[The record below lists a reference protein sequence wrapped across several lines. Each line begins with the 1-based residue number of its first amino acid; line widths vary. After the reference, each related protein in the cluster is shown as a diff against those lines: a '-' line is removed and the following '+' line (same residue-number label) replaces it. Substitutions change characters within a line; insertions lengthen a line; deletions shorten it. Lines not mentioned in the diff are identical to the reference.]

1 MVKRMLWKDIRQTLS
16 KSKGRVVSIVCLMAL
31 GSFALVGLKVTGP
44 DMQATAADFYGRN
57 NLADI
62 TVVSNYGISKDDER
76 IIGKADGIKE
86 VEYGYFK
93 DVVISGTDR
102 SMRIYSKPDAVSTYD
117 VTEGRLPKRTGEI
130 ALDMKERD
138 RFAVGST
145 LNVTEKT
152 DIAGGTVLR
161 HHKFTVVGFV
171 RASETLSC
179 LNMGQST
186 AGGGELKG
194 YAVAVPGEFDSDVK
208 MIARATYED
217 TEGLDYWSAEYRDAV
232 QKHKDQLVTLLANQP
247 KAREAT
253 IRSQQRKKID
263 EAKDKVKTSKQQL
276 ADAQRQ
282 LDDAKQ
288 QIDNAKDQLSEG
300 SAEAVEEGSAAAAQL
315 ATAQAQ
321 LASAN
326 ASVASGQTQL
336 QAAQTQ
342 LAQGQNQLSD
352 SWNQLANGKTQLD
365 AAREQLET
373 SKTVLDKVGA
383 TLGKWEQT
391 GITGKLYEQIRGK
404 YDMAINQYN
413 EACAEYNRQLNAY
426 NAGLQQYQNA
436 VARLDQGSQAYRSNA
451 DNLAQ
456 ASKQIAEK
464 QNELGKAVSQAG
476 KQVADG
482 VTQLIQGQRD
492 IDKAETEYQ
501 SKLAEFNAQKPEAER
516 KISEAERQITLAE
529 EKIDNLTVP
538 AYSVSG
544 RREGLT
550 SQGYCVYMVIE
561 GIVAKLADIFP
572 IFLYFV
578 AALVT
583 FSTMGRMVDEERTNS
598 GTLKAL
604 GYGNADVMLKFTV
617 YGFAASTLG
626 TCIGV
631 LAGHTLLPLIVAHA
645 YSAGFTM
652 PDIMLKFHP
661 WITMAAF
668 ALAWISAVV
677 PAWLAA
683 SKELREKP
691 ASLLLPKPPAKG
703 SKILLEHFPPLW
715 NRLNFTH
722 KVTARNIFRYKTRM
736 FMTIFGVC
744 GAVSLLTAG
753 LAVQS
758 SIGQIGNRQFE
769 ELIHYDLI
777 VAEESDTN
785 SAQREEI
792 ATTLKGKTVQSSTAV
807 RYEEL
812 SKTAGKENDKQ
823 SITLLAT
830 DDAYNFNE
838 YLTLRDRKTHQP
850 QILVNNGAVISERL
864 AEMLNVSV
872 GDTFTVN
879 DENGAQRTIKVAG
892 ISEMYIGHFIFM
904 NAQCYEHV
912 FGDQYSTNAYMVGL
926 KDHSNANTERQGA
939 KFMKLAAVRGVV
951 QNTTQK
957 NMVSTIVGSL
967 NQIMEVLILVAV
979 LLAVVILYNLTNLN
993 VSERIRELS
1002 TIKVLGFHT
1011 SETTMHIY
1019 RETILLSL
1027 LGILAGYGFGE
1038 WLHRYI
1044 ITEVPPDE
1052 VMFDPAIS
1060 SNHNGDRALKQHRG
1074 PRKLMRAQRRP
1085 QWPGLHPLPGNNIS
1099 HIGIQPIQQCGQF
1112 AGMRSDNDLRHNMA
1126 RQQIQRAGIN
1136 HNGRHALRPLVPRAI
1151 AILQR
1156 VMIQQRGNG
1165 RTLHVITGSNVTLG
1179 GHTGSNHPRLHPA
1192 LAQHSLRQHGQYHIL
1207 RTLRPQITH
1216 HAHIRARRGPRRQHG
1231 STRIPRRTS
1240 HQTNHSTRILA
1251 IRKRR
1256 KTNRIRHKIA
1266 IRHLG
1271 KRNSIIDIE
1280 TEIDQRDP
1288 SASIRS
1294 RRHHRTRLHR
1304 TERHRHIRRNIRPR
1318 QRTIINTH
1326 TRRRIDGHHQRQIS
1340 GRVIVRQR
1348 RLVRQHAIHTQ
1359 RRSQRA
1365 SDTTQRAGHANPR
1378 HSIKHH
1384 MRTPR
1389 TLDRSLQPLT
1399 SLTRGKTRRA
1409 PRNISRRI
1417 QHQHTPTRTNKR
1429 PKRILMQRTANSN
1442 RGNLRTLTRQLS
1454 PRIQAIATIV
1464 PSASQHR
1471 DPRILNIQIL
1481 IIKQRQ
1487 RHTSH
1492 RRSSHTH
1499 QRHTIIQQRTLQ
1511 LPDNI
1516 GGIGTIQ
1523 QRLQTV
1529 GIIGDIHGKS
1539 FPSAWNH
1546 KPHFSRILK
1555 TTNKNG
1561 MDAKQE
1567 NGAEHGIHRNEKQHQ
1582 ALPHGIHHHHRQR
1595 QRLLHHRTRRTR
1607 HHPRRIRRRQIN
1619 SAQHPRRHGHQHLR
1633 TSNHRR
1639 QRHLQL
1645 HTQTTHRIPPH
1656 RHRLRIPVLQPR
1668 RQPHR
1673 TRKRRTRLTNR
1684 SRRTRRPTGA
1694 RRRRACGPRRQFSRA
1709 VVGRRAAACGDR
1721 SSGGEESED
1730 SAV

>member
-1 MVKRMLWKDIRQTLS
+1 MWDL
-16 KSKGRVVSIVCLMAL
+16 
-31 GSFALVGLKVTGP
+31 
-44 DMQATAADFYGRN
+44 AT
-57 NLADI
+57 
-62 TVVSNYGISKDDER
+62 
-76 IIGKADGIKE
+76 
-86 VEYGYFK
+86 
-93 DVVISGTDR
+93 
-102 SMRIYSKPDAVSTYD
+102 
-117 VTEGRLPKRTGEI
+117 
-130 ALDMKERD
+130 
-138 RFAVGST
+138 
-145 LNVTEKT
+145 
-152 DIAGGTVLR
+152 
-161 HHKFTVVGFV
+161 
-171 RASETLSC
+171 
-179 LNMGQST
+179 
-186 AGGGELKG
+186 
-194 YAVAVPGEFDSDVK
+194 
-208 MIARATYED
+208 
-217 TEGLDYWSAEYRDAV
+217 
-232 QKHKDQLVTLLANQP
+232 
-247 KAREAT
+247 
-253 IRSQQRKKID
+253 
-263 EAKDKVKTSKQQL
+263 
-276 ADAQRQ
+276 
-282 LDDAKQ
+282 
-288 QIDNAKDQLSEG
+288 
-300 SAEAVEEGSAAAAQL
+300 AAQL

-326 ASVASGQTQL
+326 ASVTSGQTQL

-516 KISEAERQITLAE
+516 QITLAE

-550 SQGYCVYMVIE
+550 SQGYRVYMVIE

-785 SAQREEI
+785 SAQRKEI

-979 LLAVVILYNLTNLN
+979 LLAVVILYDLTNLN

-1011 SETTMHIY
+1011 SETTMYIY

-1060 SNHNGDRALKQHRG
+1060 WIALAAPAIVVAVVLAVLGWIVYRQLETVDMLEALKSWNDPPRNGQRSSSPKARG
-1074 PRKLMRAQRRP
+1074 TAATTSPATIGCPIALAGVLPACPYRCGRCHPRCSDPLAIAPASPCIYAAAVATSGTKAGSSDSMSSCCASNAPNTPANTSPEPAVAIQAGARP
-1085 QWPGLHPLPGNNIS
+1085 DRMIRVFPSPSAPTTMVTAPLSSTVAPVS
-1099 HIGIQPIQQCGQF
+1099 SC
-1112 AGMRSDNDLRHNMA
+1112 A
-1126 RQQIQRAGIN
+1126 RNAAR
-1136 HNGRHALRPLVPRAI
+1136 NGRASTHCLETTSAI
-1151 AILQR
+1151 SASNR
-1156 VMIQQRGNG
+1156 FSNAANSPACG
-1165 RTLHVITGSNVTLG
+1165 VITTCGT
-1179 GHTGSNHPRLHPA
+1179 TW
-1192 LAQHSLRQHGQYHIL
+1192 
-1207 RTLRPQITH
+1207 
-1216 HAHIRARRGPRRQHG
+1216 HG
-1231 STRIPRRTS
+1231 SKSNAPA
-1240 HQTNHSTRILA
+1240 ST
-1251 IRKRR
+1251 
-1256 KTNRIRHKIA
+1256 TM
-1266 IRHLG
+1266 G
-1271 KRNSIIDIE
+1271 GM
-1280 TEIDQRDP
+1280 P
-1288 SASIRS
+1288 SARS
-1294 RRHHRTRLHR
+1294 FR
-1304 TERHRHIRRNIRPR
+1304 EP
-1318 QRTIINTH
+1318 
-1326 TRRRIDGHHQRQIS
+1326 S
-1340 GRVIVRQR
+1340 P
-1348 RLVRQHAIHTQ
+1348 
-1359 RRSQRA
+1359 S
-1365 SDTTQRAGHANPR
+1365 
-1378 HSIKHH
+1378 
-1384 MRTPR
+1384 
-1389 TLDRSLQPLT
+1389 
-1399 SLTRGKTRRA
+1399 
-1409 PRNISRRI
+1409 
-1417 QHQHTPTRTNKR
+1417 
-1429 PKRILMQRTANSN
+1429 SN
-1442 RGNLRTLTRQLS
+1442 
-1454 PRIQAIATIV
+1454 A
-1464 PSASQHR
+1464 
-1471 DPRILNIQIL
+1471 
-1481 IIKQRQ
+1481 
-1487 RHTSH
+1487 
-1492 RRSSHTH
+1492 
-1499 QRHTIIQQRTLQ
+1499 
-1511 LPDNI
+1511 
-1516 GGIGTIQ
+1516 
-1523 QRLQTV
+1523 
-1529 GIIGDIHGKS
+1529 
-1539 FPSAWNH
+1539 
-1546 KPHFSRILK
+1546 
-1555 TTNKNG
+1555 
-1561 MDAKQE
+1561 
-1567 NGAEHGIHRNEKQHQ
+1567 
-1582 ALPHGIHHHHRQR
+1582 
-1595 QRLLHHRTRRTR
+1595 
-1607 HHPRRIRRRQIN
+1607 
-1619 SAQHPRRHGHQHLR
+1619 
-1633 TSNHRR
+1633 
-1639 QRHLQL
+1639 
-1645 HTQTTHRIPPH
+1645 
-1656 RHRLRIPVLQPR
+1656 
-1668 RQPHR
+1668 
-1673 TRKRRTRLTNR
+1673 
-1684 SRRTRRPTGA
+1684 
-1694 RRRRACGPRRQFSRA
+1694 
-1709 VVGRRAAACGDR
+1709 
-1721 SSGGEESED
+1721 
-1730 SAV
+1730 

>member
-1 MVKRMLWKDIRQTLS
+1 MWDL
-16 KSKGRVVSIVCLMAL
+16 
-31 GSFALVGLKVTGP
+31 
-44 DMQATAADFYGRN
+44 
-57 NLADI
+57 
-62 TVVSNYGISKDDER
+62 
-76 IIGKADGIKE
+76 
-86 VEYGYFK
+86 
-93 DVVISGTDR
+93 
-102 SMRIYSKPDAVSTYD
+102 
-117 VTEGRLPKRTGEI
+117 
-130 ALDMKERD
+130 
-138 RFAVGST
+138 
-145 LNVTEKT
+145 
-152 DIAGGTVLR
+152 
-161 HHKFTVVGFV
+161 
-171 RASETLSC
+171 
-179 LNMGQST
+179 
-186 AGGGELKG
+186 
-194 YAVAVPGEFDSDVK
+194 
-208 MIARATYED
+208 
-217 TEGLDYWSAEYRDAV
+217 
-232 QKHKDQLVTLLANQP
+232 
-247 KAREAT
+247 
-253 IRSQQRKKID
+253 
-263 EAKDKVKTSKQQL
+263 
-276 ADAQRQ
+276 
-282 LDDAKQ
+282 
-288 QIDNAKDQLSEG
+288 
-300 SAEAVEEGSAAAAQL
+300 AAAAQL

-426 NAGLQQYQNA
+426 NAGLRQYQNA

-501 SKLAEFNAQKPEAER
+501 SKLAEFNVQKPEVER

-550 SQGYCVYMVIE
+550 SQGYRVYMVIE

-677 PAWLAA
+677 PAWLAV

-736 FMTIFGVC
+736 FMTVFGVC

-912 FGDQYSTNAYMVGL
+912 FGDQYSTNAYMV
-926 KDHSNANTERQGA
+926 
-939 KFMKLAAVRGVV
+939 
-951 QNTTQK
+951 
-957 NMVSTIVGSL
+957 
-967 NQIMEVLILVAV
+967 
-979 LLAVVILYNLTNLN
+979 
-993 VSERIRELS
+993 
-1002 TIKVLGFHT
+1002 
-1011 SETTMHIY
+1011 
-1019 RETILLSL
+1019 
-1027 LGILAGYGFGE
+1027 
-1038 WLHRYI
+1038 
-1044 ITEVPPDE
+1044 
-1052 VMFDPAIS
+1052 
-1060 SNHNGDRALKQHRG
+1060 
-1074 PRKLMRAQRRP
+1074 
-1085 QWPGLHPLPGNNIS
+1085 
-1099 HIGIQPIQQCGQF
+1099 
-1112 AGMRSDNDLRHNMA
+1112 
-1126 RQQIQRAGIN
+1126 
-1136 HNGRHALRPLVPRAI
+1136 
-1151 AILQR
+1151 
-1156 VMIQQRGNG
+1156 
-1165 RTLHVITGSNVTLG
+1165 
-1179 GHTGSNHPRLHPA
+1179 
-1192 LAQHSLRQHGQYHIL
+1192 
-1207 RTLRPQITH
+1207 
-1216 HAHIRARRGPRRQHG
+1216 
-1231 STRIPRRTS
+1231 
-1240 HQTNHSTRILA
+1240 
-1251 IRKRR
+1251 
-1256 KTNRIRHKIA
+1256 
-1266 IRHLG
+1266 
-1271 KRNSIIDIE
+1271 
-1280 TEIDQRDP
+1280 
-1288 SASIRS
+1288 
-1294 RRHHRTRLHR
+1294 
-1304 TERHRHIRRNIRPR
+1304 
-1318 QRTIINTH
+1318 
-1326 TRRRIDGHHQRQIS
+1326 
-1340 GRVIVRQR
+1340 
-1348 RLVRQHAIHTQ
+1348 
-1359 RRSQRA
+1359 
-1365 SDTTQRAGHANPR
+1365 
-1378 HSIKHH
+1378 
-1384 MRTPR
+1384 
-1389 TLDRSLQPLT
+1389 
-1399 SLTRGKTRRA
+1399 
-1409 PRNISRRI
+1409 
-1417 QHQHTPTRTNKR
+1417 
-1429 PKRILMQRTANSN
+1429 
-1442 RGNLRTLTRQLS
+1442 
-1454 PRIQAIATIV
+1454 
-1464 PSASQHR
+1464 
-1471 DPRILNIQIL
+1471 
-1481 IIKQRQ
+1481 
-1487 RHTSH
+1487 
-1492 RRSSHTH
+1492 
-1499 QRHTIIQQRTLQ
+1499 
-1511 LPDNI
+1511 
-1516 GGIGTIQ
+1516 
-1523 QRLQTV
+1523 
-1529 GIIGDIHGKS
+1529 
-1539 FPSAWNH
+1539 
-1546 KPHFSRILK
+1546 
-1555 TTNKNG
+1555 
-1561 MDAKQE
+1561 
-1567 NGAEHGIHRNEKQHQ
+1567 
-1582 ALPHGIHHHHRQR
+1582 
-1595 QRLLHHRTRRTR
+1595 
-1607 HHPRRIRRRQIN
+1607 
-1619 SAQHPRRHGHQHLR
+1619 
-1633 TSNHRR
+1633 
-1639 QRHLQL
+1639 
-1645 HTQTTHRIPPH
+1645 
-1656 RHRLRIPVLQPR
+1656 
-1668 RQPHR
+1668 
-1673 TRKRRTRLTNR
+1673 
-1684 SRRTRRPTGA
+1684 
-1694 RRRRACGPRRQFSRA
+1694 
-1709 VVGRRAAACGDR
+1709 
-1721 SSGGEESED
+1721 
-1730 SAV
+1730 

>member
-1 MVKRMLWKDIRQTLS
+1 MWDL
-16 KSKGRVVSIVCLMAL
+16 
-31 GSFALVGLKVTGP
+31 
-44 DMQATAADFYGRN
+44 
-57 NLADI
+57 
-62 TVVSNYGISKDDER
+62 
-76 IIGKADGIKE
+76 
-86 VEYGYFK
+86 
-93 DVVISGTDR
+93 
-102 SMRIYSKPDAVSTYD
+102 
-117 VTEGRLPKRTGEI
+117 
-130 ALDMKERD
+130 
-138 RFAVGST
+138 
-145 LNVTEKT
+145 
-152 DIAGGTVLR
+152 
-161 HHKFTVVGFV
+161 
-171 RASETLSC
+171 
-179 LNMGQST
+179 
-186 AGGGELKG
+186 
-194 YAVAVPGEFDSDVK
+194 
-208 MIARATYED
+208 
-217 TEGLDYWSAEYRDAV
+217 
-232 QKHKDQLVTLLANQP
+232 
-247 KAREAT
+247 
-253 IRSQQRKKID
+253 
-263 EAKDKVKTSKQQL
+263 
-276 ADAQRQ
+276 
-282 LDDAKQ
+282 
-288 QIDNAKDQLSEG
+288 
-300 SAEAVEEGSAAAAQL
+300 AAAAQL

-326 ASVASGQTQL
+326 ASVTSGQTQL

-501 SKLAEFNAQKPEAER
+501 SKLAEFNAQKP
-516 KISEAERQITLAE
+516 EAERQITLAE

-785 SAQREEI
+785 SAQRKEI

-892 ISEMYIGHFIFM
+892 ISAMYIGHFIFM

-912 FGDQYSTNAYMVGL
+912 FGDQYSTNAYMVRL

-1011 SETTMHIY
+1011 SETTMYIY

-1060 SNHNGDRALKQHRG
+1060 WIALAAPAIVVAVVLAVLGWIVYRQLETVDMLEALKSWNDPPRNGQRSSSPKARG
-1074 PRKLMRAQRRP
+1074 TAATTSPATIGCPIALAGVLPACPYRCGRCHPRCSDPLAIAPASPCIYAAAVATSGTKAGSSDSMSSCCASNAPNTPANTSPEPAVAIQAGARP
-1085 QWPGLHPLPGNNIS
+1085 DRMIRVFPSPSAPTTMVTAPLSSTVAPVS
-1099 HIGIQPIQQCGQF
+1099 SC
-1112 AGMRSDNDLRHNMA
+1112 A
-1126 RQQIQRAGIN
+1126 RNAAR
-1136 HNGRHALRPLVPRAI
+1136 NGRASTHCLETTSAI
-1151 AILQR
+1151 SASNR
-1156 VMIQQRGNG
+1156 FSNAANSPACG
-1165 RTLHVITGSNVTLG
+1165 VITTCGT
-1179 GHTGSNHPRLHPA
+1179 TW
-1192 LAQHSLRQHGQYHIL
+1192 
-1207 RTLRPQITH
+1207 
-1216 HAHIRARRGPRRQHG
+1216 HG
-1231 STRIPRRTS
+1231 SKSNAPA
-1240 HQTNHSTRILA
+1240 ST
-1251 IRKRR
+1251 
-1256 KTNRIRHKIA
+1256 TM
-1266 IRHLG
+1266 G
-1271 KRNSIIDIE
+1271 GM
-1280 TEIDQRDP
+1280 P
-1288 SASIRS
+1288 SARS
-1294 RRHHRTRLHR
+1294 FR
-1304 TERHRHIRRNIRPR
+1304 EP
-1318 QRTIINTH
+1318 
-1326 TRRRIDGHHQRQIS
+1326 S
-1340 GRVIVRQR
+1340 P
-1348 RLVRQHAIHTQ
+1348 
-1359 RRSQRA
+1359 S
-1365 SDTTQRAGHANPR
+1365 
-1378 HSIKHH
+1378 
-1384 MRTPR
+1384 
-1389 TLDRSLQPLT
+1389 
-1399 SLTRGKTRRA
+1399 
-1409 PRNISRRI
+1409 
-1417 QHQHTPTRTNKR
+1417 
-1429 PKRILMQRTANSN
+1429 SN
-1442 RGNLRTLTRQLS
+1442 
-1454 PRIQAIATIV
+1454 A
-1464 PSASQHR
+1464 
-1471 DPRILNIQIL
+1471 
-1481 IIKQRQ
+1481 
-1487 RHTSH
+1487 
-1492 RRSSHTH
+1492 
-1499 QRHTIIQQRTLQ
+1499 
-1511 LPDNI
+1511 
-1516 GGIGTIQ
+1516 
-1523 QRLQTV
+1523 
-1529 GIIGDIHGKS
+1529 
-1539 FPSAWNH
+1539 
-1546 KPHFSRILK
+1546 
-1555 TTNKNG
+1555 
-1561 MDAKQE
+1561 
-1567 NGAEHGIHRNEKQHQ
+1567 
-1582 ALPHGIHHHHRQR
+1582 
-1595 QRLLHHRTRRTR
+1595 
-1607 HHPRRIRRRQIN
+1607 
-1619 SAQHPRRHGHQHLR
+1619 
-1633 TSNHRR
+1633 
-1639 QRHLQL
+1639 
-1645 HTQTTHRIPPH
+1645 
-1656 RHRLRIPVLQPR
+1656 
-1668 RQPHR
+1668 
-1673 TRKRRTRLTNR
+1673 
-1684 SRRTRRPTGA
+1684 
-1694 RRRRACGPRRQFSRA
+1694 
-1709 VVGRRAAACGDR
+1709 
-1721 SSGGEESED
+1721 
-1730 SAV
+1730 

>member
-1 MVKRMLWKDIRQTLS
+1 MAYIEMVHSFKRYHMGDITITANNDVSFGIERGELAIILGSSGAGKSTVLNILGGMDTNSEGKVIIDGVDISDFNAKQLTDYRRNNIGFVFQFYNLVANLTAKENVELASELVKNAADPVQTLVDVGLGGRGPAGHGASATGLGQRVGRLRTDATAGGTDATGSRTEPALRFMEPAGERQNAAGRGARTTRNKQNRARQSRRDARQMGTDRHHRQTL
-16 KSKGRVVSIVCLMAL
+16 
-31 GSFALVGLKVTGP
+31 
-44 DMQATAADFYGRN
+44 
-57 NLADI
+57 
-62 TVVSNYGISKDDER
+62 
-76 IIGKADGIKE
+76 
-86 VEYGYFK
+86 
-93 DVVISGTDR
+93 
-102 SMRIYSKPDAVSTYD
+102 
-117 VTEGRLPKRTGEI
+117 RTNT
-130 ALDMKERD
+130 R
-138 RFAVGST
+138 
-145 LNVTEKT
+145 
-152 DIAGGTVLR
+152 
-161 HHKFTVVGFV
+161 
-171 RASETLSC
+171 
-179 LNMGQST
+179 
-186 AGGGELKG
+186 
-194 YAVAVPGEFDSDVK
+194 
-208 MIARATYED
+208 
-217 TEGLDYWSAEYRDAV
+217 
-232 QKHKDQLVTLLANQP
+232 
-247 KAREAT
+247 
-253 IRSQQRKKID
+253 
-263 EAKDKVKTSKQQL
+263 
-276 ADAQRQ
+276 
-282 LDDAKQ
+282 
-288 QIDNAKDQLSEG
+288 
-300 SAEAVEEGSAAAAQL
+300 
-315 ATAQAQ
+315 
-321 LASAN
+321 
-326 ASVASGQTQL
+326 
-336 QAAQTQ
+336 
-342 LAQGQNQLSD
+342 
-352 SWNQLANGKTQLD
+352 
-365 AAREQLET
+365 
-373 SKTVLDKVGA
+373 
-383 TLGKWEQT
+383 
-391 GITGKLYEQIRGK
+391 QIRHG
-404 YDMAINQYN
+404 DQPVQRSLRRI
-413 EACAEYNRQLNAY
+413 QLNAY

-516 KISEAERQITLAE
+516 KISEAERKISEAERQITLAE

-550 SQGYCVYMVIE
+550 SQGYRVYMVIE
-561 GIVAKLADIFP
+561 GIVAKLADIFL

-578 AALVT
+578 AAHVT

-736 FMTIFGVC
+736 FMTVFGVC

-769 ELIHYDLI
+769 GLIHYDLI

-830 DDAYNFNE
+830 DGAYNFNE
-838 YLTLRDRKTHQP
+838 YLTLRDRKTRQP

-912 FGDQYSTNAYMVGL
+912 FGDQYNTNAYMVRL

-1011 SETTMHIY
+1011 SETTMYIY

-1060 SNHNGDRALKQHRG
+1060 WIALAAPAIVVAVALAVLGWIVYRQLETVDMLEALK
-1074 PRKLMRAQRRP
+1074 
-1085 QWPGLHPLPGNNIS
+1085 S
-1099 HIGIQPIQQCGQF
+1099 
-1112 AGMRSDNDLRHNMA
+1112 
-1126 RQQIQRAGIN
+1126 
-1136 HNGRHALRPLVPRAI
+1136 V
-1151 AILQR
+1151 
-1156 VMIQQRGNG
+1156 
-1165 RTLHVITGSNVTLG
+1165 
-1179 GHTGSNHPRLHPA
+1179 
-1192 LAQHSLRQHGQYHIL
+1192 
-1207 RTLRPQITH
+1207 
-1216 HAHIRARRGPRRQHG
+1216 
-1231 STRIPRRTS
+1231 
-1240 HQTNHSTRILA
+1240 
-1251 IRKRR
+1251 
-1256 KTNRIRHKIA
+1256 
-1266 IRHLG
+1266 
-1271 KRNSIIDIE
+1271 E
-1280 TEIDQRDP
+1280 
-1288 SASIRS
+1288 
-1294 RRHHRTRLHR
+1294 
-1304 TERHRHIRRNIRPR
+1304 
-1318 QRTIINTH
+1318 
-1326 TRRRIDGHHQRQIS
+1326 
-1340 GRVIVRQR
+1340 
-1348 RLVRQHAIHTQ
+1348 
-1359 RRSQRA
+1359 
-1365 SDTTQRAGHANPR
+1365 
-1378 HSIKHH
+1378 
-1384 MRTPR
+1384 
-1389 TLDRSLQPLT
+1389 
-1399 SLTRGKTRRA
+1399 
-1409 PRNISRRI
+1409 
-1417 QHQHTPTRTNKR
+1417 
-1429 PKRILMQRTANSN
+1429 
-1442 RGNLRTLTRQLS
+1442 
-1454 PRIQAIATIV
+1454 
-1464 PSASQHR
+1464 
-1471 DPRILNIQIL
+1471 
-1481 IIKQRQ
+1481 
-1487 RHTSH
+1487 
-1492 RRSSHTH
+1492 
-1499 QRHTIIQQRTLQ
+1499 
-1511 LPDNI
+1511 
-1516 GGIGTIQ
+1516 
-1523 QRLQTV
+1523 
-1529 GIIGDIHGKS
+1529 
-1539 FPSAWNH
+1539 
-1546 KPHFSRILK
+1546 
-1555 TTNKNG
+1555 
-1561 MDAKQE
+1561 
-1567 NGAEHGIHRNEKQHQ
+1567 
-1582 ALPHGIHHHHRQR
+1582 
-1595 QRLLHHRTRRTR
+1595 
-1607 HHPRRIRRRQIN
+1607 
-1619 SAQHPRRHGHQHLR
+1619 
-1633 TSNHRR
+1633 
-1639 QRHLQL
+1639 
-1645 HTQTTHRIPPH
+1645 
-1656 RHRLRIPVLQPR
+1656 
-1668 RQPHR
+1668 
-1673 TRKRRTRLTNR
+1673 
-1684 SRRTRRPTGA
+1684 
-1694 RRRRACGPRRQFSRA
+1694 
-1709 VVGRRAAACGDR
+1709 
-1721 SSGGEESED
+1721 
-1730 SAV
+1730 

>member
-1 MVKRMLWKDIRQTLS
+1 MWDL
-16 KSKGRVVSIVCLMAL
+16 
-31 GSFALVGLKVTGP
+31 
-44 DMQATAADFYGRN
+44 
-57 NLADI
+57 
-62 TVVSNYGISKDDER
+62 
-76 IIGKADGIKE
+76 
-86 VEYGYFK
+86 
-93 DVVISGTDR
+93 
-102 SMRIYSKPDAVSTYD
+102 
-117 VTEGRLPKRTGEI
+117 
-130 ALDMKERD
+130 
-138 RFAVGST
+138 
-145 LNVTEKT
+145 
-152 DIAGGTVLR
+152 
-161 HHKFTVVGFV
+161 
-171 RASETLSC
+171 
-179 LNMGQST
+179 
-186 AGGGELKG
+186 
-194 YAVAVPGEFDSDVK
+194 
-208 MIARATYED
+208 
-217 TEGLDYWSAEYRDAV
+217 
-232 QKHKDQLVTLLANQP
+232 
-247 KAREAT
+247 
-253 IRSQQRKKID
+253 
-263 EAKDKVKTSKQQL
+263 
-276 ADAQRQ
+276 
-282 LDDAKQ
+282 
-288 QIDNAKDQLSEG
+288 
-300 SAEAVEEGSAAAAQL
+300 AAAAQL

-516 KISEAERQITLAE
+516 QITLAE

-677 PAWLAA
+677 PAWLAV

-912 FGDQYSTNAYMVGL
+912 FGDQYSTNAYMVRL

-1011 SETTMHIY
+1011 SETTMYIY

-1060 SNHNGDRALKQHRG
+1060 WIALAAPAIVVAVVLAVLGWIVYRQLETVDMLEALKSWNDPPRNGQRSSSPKARG
-1074 PRKLMRAQRRP
+1074 TAATTSPATIGCPIALAGVLPACPYRCGRCHPRCSDPLAIAPASPCIYAAAAATSGTKAGSSDSMSSCCASNAPNTPANTSPEPAVAIQAGARP
-1085 QWPGLHPLPGNNIS
+1085 DRMIRVFPSPSAPTTMVTAPLSSTVAPVS
-1099 HIGIQPIQQCGQF
+1099 SC
-1112 AGMRSDNDLRHNMA
+1112 A
-1126 RQQIQRAGIN
+1126 RNAAR
-1136 HNGRHALRPLVPRAI
+1136 NGRASTHCLETTSAI
-1151 AILQR
+1151 SASNR
-1156 VMIQQRGNG
+1156 FSNAANSPACG
-1165 RTLHVITGSNVTLG
+1165 VITTCGT
-1179 GHTGSNHPRLHPA
+1179 TW
-1192 LAQHSLRQHGQYHIL
+1192 
-1207 RTLRPQITH
+1207 
-1216 HAHIRARRGPRRQHG
+1216 HG
-1231 STRIPRRTS
+1231 SKSNAPA
-1240 HQTNHSTRILA
+1240 ST
-1251 IRKRR
+1251 
-1256 KTNRIRHKIA
+1256 TM
-1266 IRHLG
+1266 G
-1271 KRNSIIDIE
+1271 GM
-1280 TEIDQRDP
+1280 P
-1288 SASIRS
+1288 SARS
-1294 RRHHRTRLHR
+1294 FR
-1304 TERHRHIRRNIRPR
+1304 EP
-1318 QRTIINTH
+1318 
-1326 TRRRIDGHHQRQIS
+1326 S
-1340 GRVIVRQR
+1340 P
-1348 RLVRQHAIHTQ
+1348 
-1359 RRSQRA
+1359 S
-1365 SDTTQRAGHANPR
+1365 
-1378 HSIKHH
+1378 
-1384 MRTPR
+1384 
-1389 TLDRSLQPLT
+1389 
-1399 SLTRGKTRRA
+1399 
-1409 PRNISRRI
+1409 
-1417 QHQHTPTRTNKR
+1417 
-1429 PKRILMQRTANSN
+1429 SN
-1442 RGNLRTLTRQLS
+1442 
-1454 PRIQAIATIV
+1454 A
-1464 PSASQHR
+1464 
-1471 DPRILNIQIL
+1471 
-1481 IIKQRQ
+1481 
-1487 RHTSH
+1487 
-1492 RRSSHTH
+1492 
-1499 QRHTIIQQRTLQ
+1499 
-1511 LPDNI
+1511 
-1516 GGIGTIQ
+1516 
-1523 QRLQTV
+1523 
-1529 GIIGDIHGKS
+1529 
-1539 FPSAWNH
+1539 
-1546 KPHFSRILK
+1546 
-1555 TTNKNG
+1555 
-1561 MDAKQE
+1561 
-1567 NGAEHGIHRNEKQHQ
+1567 
-1582 ALPHGIHHHHRQR
+1582 
-1595 QRLLHHRTRRTR
+1595 
-1607 HHPRRIRRRQIN
+1607 
-1619 SAQHPRRHGHQHLR
+1619 
-1633 TSNHRR
+1633 
-1639 QRHLQL
+1639 
-1645 HTQTTHRIPPH
+1645 
-1656 RHRLRIPVLQPR
+1656 
-1668 RQPHR
+1668 
-1673 TRKRRTRLTNR
+1673 
-1684 SRRTRRPTGA
+1684 
-1694 RRRRACGPRRQFSRA
+1694 
-1709 VVGRRAAACGDR
+1709 
-1721 SSGGEESED
+1721 
-1730 SAV
+1730 

>member
-1 MVKRMLWKDIRQTLS
+1 MWDL
-16 KSKGRVVSIVCLMAL
+16 
-31 GSFALVGLKVTGP
+31 
-44 DMQATAADFYGRN
+44 
-57 NLADI
+57 
-62 TVVSNYGISKDDER
+62 
-76 IIGKADGIKE
+76 
-86 VEYGYFK
+86 
-93 DVVISGTDR
+93 
-102 SMRIYSKPDAVSTYD
+102 
-117 VTEGRLPKRTGEI
+117 
-130 ALDMKERD
+130 
-138 RFAVGST
+138 
-145 LNVTEKT
+145 
-152 DIAGGTVLR
+152 
-161 HHKFTVVGFV
+161 
-171 RASETLSC
+171 
-179 LNMGQST
+179 
-186 AGGGELKG
+186 
-194 YAVAVPGEFDSDVK
+194 
-208 MIARATYED
+208 
-217 TEGLDYWSAEYRDAV
+217 
-232 QKHKDQLVTLLANQP
+232 
-247 KAREAT
+247 
-253 IRSQQRKKID
+253 
-263 EAKDKVKTSKQQL
+263 
-276 ADAQRQ
+276 
-282 LDDAKQ
+282 
-288 QIDNAKDQLSEG
+288 
-300 SAEAVEEGSAAAAQL
+300 AAAAQL

-336 QAAQTQ
+336 QAARTQ

-668 ALAWISAVV
+668 ALAWISAAM

-753 LAVQS
+753 LA
-758 SIGQIGNRQFE
+758 
-769 ELIHYDLI
+769 
-777 VAEESDTN
+777 
-785 SAQREEI
+785 
-792 ATTLKGKTVQSSTAV
+792 VQSSTAV

-912 FGDQYSTNAYMVGL
+912 FGDQYNTNAYMVRL

-967 NQIMEVLILVAV
+967 NQIMEVLILVAM

-1011 SETTMHIY
+1011 SETTMYIY

-1060 SNHNGDRALKQHRG
+1060 WIALAAPAIVVAVALAVLGWIVYRQLETVDMLEALK
-1074 PRKLMRAQRRP
+1074 
-1085 QWPGLHPLPGNNIS
+1085 S
-1099 HIGIQPIQQCGQF
+1099 
-1112 AGMRSDNDLRHNMA
+1112 
-1126 RQQIQRAGIN
+1126 
-1136 HNGRHALRPLVPRAI
+1136 V
-1151 AILQR
+1151 
-1156 VMIQQRGNG
+1156 
-1165 RTLHVITGSNVTLG
+1165 
-1179 GHTGSNHPRLHPA
+1179 
-1192 LAQHSLRQHGQYHIL
+1192 
-1207 RTLRPQITH
+1207 
-1216 HAHIRARRGPRRQHG
+1216 
-1231 STRIPRRTS
+1231 
-1240 HQTNHSTRILA
+1240 
-1251 IRKRR
+1251 
-1256 KTNRIRHKIA
+1256 
-1266 IRHLG
+1266 
-1271 KRNSIIDIE
+1271 E
-1280 TEIDQRDP
+1280 
-1288 SASIRS
+1288 
-1294 RRHHRTRLHR
+1294 
-1304 TERHRHIRRNIRPR
+1304 
-1318 QRTIINTH
+1318 
-1326 TRRRIDGHHQRQIS
+1326 
-1340 GRVIVRQR
+1340 
-1348 RLVRQHAIHTQ
+1348 
-1359 RRSQRA
+1359 
-1365 SDTTQRAGHANPR
+1365 
-1378 HSIKHH
+1378 
-1384 MRTPR
+1384 
-1389 TLDRSLQPLT
+1389 
-1399 SLTRGKTRRA
+1399 
-1409 PRNISRRI
+1409 
-1417 QHQHTPTRTNKR
+1417 
-1429 PKRILMQRTANSN
+1429 
-1442 RGNLRTLTRQLS
+1442 
-1454 PRIQAIATIV
+1454 
-1464 PSASQHR
+1464 
-1471 DPRILNIQIL
+1471 
-1481 IIKQRQ
+1481 
-1487 RHTSH
+1487 
-1492 RRSSHTH
+1492 
-1499 QRHTIIQQRTLQ
+1499 
-1511 LPDNI
+1511 
-1516 GGIGTIQ
+1516 
-1523 QRLQTV
+1523 
-1529 GIIGDIHGKS
+1529 
-1539 FPSAWNH
+1539 
-1546 KPHFSRILK
+1546 
-1555 TTNKNG
+1555 
-1561 MDAKQE
+1561 
-1567 NGAEHGIHRNEKQHQ
+1567 
-1582 ALPHGIHHHHRQR
+1582 
-1595 QRLLHHRTRRTR
+1595 
-1607 HHPRRIRRRQIN
+1607 
-1619 SAQHPRRHGHQHLR
+1619 
-1633 TSNHRR
+1633 
-1639 QRHLQL
+1639 
-1645 HTQTTHRIPPH
+1645 
-1656 RHRLRIPVLQPR
+1656 
-1668 RQPHR
+1668 
-1673 TRKRRTRLTNR
+1673 
-1684 SRRTRRPTGA
+1684 
-1694 RRRRACGPRRQFSRA
+1694 
-1709 VVGRRAAACGDR
+1709 
-1721 SSGGEESED
+1721 
-1730 SAV
+1730 

>member
-1 MVKRMLWKDIRQTLS
+1 MWDL
-16 KSKGRVVSIVCLMAL
+16 
-31 GSFALVGLKVTGP
+31 
-44 DMQATAADFYGRN
+44 
-57 NLADI
+57 
-62 TVVSNYGISKDDER
+62 
-76 IIGKADGIKE
+76 
-86 VEYGYFK
+86 
-93 DVVISGTDR
+93 
-102 SMRIYSKPDAVSTYD
+102 
-117 VTEGRLPKRTGEI
+117 
-130 ALDMKERD
+130 
-138 RFAVGST
+138 
-145 LNVTEKT
+145 
-152 DIAGGTVLR
+152 
-161 HHKFTVVGFV
+161 
-171 RASETLSC
+171 
-179 LNMGQST
+179 
-186 AGGGELKG
+186 
-194 YAVAVPGEFDSDVK
+194 
-208 MIARATYED
+208 
-217 TEGLDYWSAEYRDAV
+217 
-232 QKHKDQLVTLLANQP
+232 
-247 KAREAT
+247 
-253 IRSQQRKKID
+253 
-263 EAKDKVKTSKQQL
+263 
-276 ADAQRQ
+276 
-282 LDDAKQ
+282 
-288 QIDNAKDQLSEG
+288 
-300 SAEAVEEGSAAAAQL
+300 AAAAQL

-326 ASVASGQTQL
+326 ASVTSGQTQL

-501 SKLAEFNAQKPEAER
+501 SKLAEFNAQKP
-516 KISEAERQITLAE
+516 EAERQITLAE

-785 SAQREEI
+785 SAQRKEI

-912 FGDQYSTNAYMVGL
+912 FGDQYSTNAYMVRL

-1011 SETTMHIY
+1011 SETTMYIY

-1060 SNHNGDRALKQHRG
+1060 WIALAAPAIVVAVVLAVLGWIVYRQLETVDMLEALKSWNDPPRNGQRSSSPKARG
-1074 PRKLMRAQRRP
+1074 TAATTSPATIGCPIALAGVLPACPYRCGRCHPRCSDPLAIAPASPCIYAAAVATSGTKAGSSDSMSSCCASNAPNTPANTSPEPAVAIQAGARP
-1085 QWPGLHPLPGNNIS
+1085 DRMIRVFPSPSAPTTMVTAPLSSTVAPVS
-1099 HIGIQPIQQCGQF
+1099 SC
-1112 AGMRSDNDLRHNMA
+1112 A
-1126 RQQIQRAGIN
+1126 RNAAR
-1136 HNGRHALRPLVPRAI
+1136 NGRASTHCLETTSAI
-1151 AILQR
+1151 SASNR
-1156 VMIQQRGNG
+1156 FSNAANSPACG
-1165 RTLHVITGSNVTLG
+1165 VITTCGT
-1179 GHTGSNHPRLHPA
+1179 TW
-1192 LAQHSLRQHGQYHIL
+1192 
-1207 RTLRPQITH
+1207 
-1216 HAHIRARRGPRRQHG
+1216 HG
-1231 STRIPRRTS
+1231 SKSNAPA
-1240 HQTNHSTRILA
+1240 ST
-1251 IRKRR
+1251 
-1256 KTNRIRHKIA
+1256 TM
-1266 IRHLG
+1266 G
-1271 KRNSIIDIE
+1271 GM
-1280 TEIDQRDP
+1280 P
-1288 SASIRS
+1288 SARS
-1294 RRHHRTRLHR
+1294 FR
-1304 TERHRHIRRNIRPR
+1304 EP
-1318 QRTIINTH
+1318 
-1326 TRRRIDGHHQRQIS
+1326 S
-1340 GRVIVRQR
+1340 P
-1348 RLVRQHAIHTQ
+1348 
-1359 RRSQRA
+1359 S
-1365 SDTTQRAGHANPR
+1365 
-1378 HSIKHH
+1378 
-1384 MRTPR
+1384 
-1389 TLDRSLQPLT
+1389 
-1399 SLTRGKTRRA
+1399 
-1409 PRNISRRI
+1409 
-1417 QHQHTPTRTNKR
+1417 
-1429 PKRILMQRTANSN
+1429 SN
-1442 RGNLRTLTRQLS
+1442 
-1454 PRIQAIATIV
+1454 A
-1464 PSASQHR
+1464 
-1471 DPRILNIQIL
+1471 
-1481 IIKQRQ
+1481 
-1487 RHTSH
+1487 
-1492 RRSSHTH
+1492 
-1499 QRHTIIQQRTLQ
+1499 
-1511 LPDNI
+1511 
-1516 GGIGTIQ
+1516 
-1523 QRLQTV
+1523 
-1529 GIIGDIHGKS
+1529 
-1539 FPSAWNH
+1539 
-1546 KPHFSRILK
+1546 
-1555 TTNKNG
+1555 
-1561 MDAKQE
+1561 
-1567 NGAEHGIHRNEKQHQ
+1567 
-1582 ALPHGIHHHHRQR
+1582 
-1595 QRLLHHRTRRTR
+1595 
-1607 HHPRRIRRRQIN
+1607 
-1619 SAQHPRRHGHQHLR
+1619 
-1633 TSNHRR
+1633 
-1639 QRHLQL
+1639 
-1645 HTQTTHRIPPH
+1645 
-1656 RHRLRIPVLQPR
+1656 
-1668 RQPHR
+1668 
-1673 TRKRRTRLTNR
+1673 
-1684 SRRTRRPTGA
+1684 
-1694 RRRRACGPRRQFSRA
+1694 
-1709 VVGRRAAACGDR
+1709 
-1721 SSGGEESED
+1721 
-1730 SAV
+1730 

>member
-1 MVKRMLWKDIRQTLS
+1 MWDL
-16 KSKGRVVSIVCLMAL
+16 
-31 GSFALVGLKVTGP
+31 
-44 DMQATAADFYGRN
+44 
-57 NLADI
+57 
-62 TVVSNYGISKDDER
+62 
-76 IIGKADGIKE
+76 
-86 VEYGYFK
+86 
-93 DVVISGTDR
+93 
-102 SMRIYSKPDAVSTYD
+102 
-117 VTEGRLPKRTGEI
+117 
-130 ALDMKERD
+130 
-138 RFAVGST
+138 
-145 LNVTEKT
+145 
-152 DIAGGTVLR
+152 
-161 HHKFTVVGFV
+161 
-171 RASETLSC
+171 
-179 LNMGQST
+179 
-186 AGGGELKG
+186 
-194 YAVAVPGEFDSDVK
+194 
-208 MIARATYED
+208 
-217 TEGLDYWSAEYRDAV
+217 
-232 QKHKDQLVTLLANQP
+232 
-247 KAREAT
+247 
-253 IRSQQRKKID
+253 
-263 EAKDKVKTSKQQL
+263 
-276 ADAQRQ
+276 
-282 LDDAKQ
+282 
-288 QIDNAKDQLSEG
+288 
-300 SAEAVEEGSAAAAQL
+300 AAAAQL

-326 ASVASGQTQL
+326 ASVTSGQTQL

-516 KISEAERQITLAE
+516 QITLAE

-550 SQGYCVYMVIE
+550 SQGYRVYMVIE

-785 SAQREEI
+785 SAQRKEI

-912 FGDQYSTNAYMVGL
+912 FGDQYSTNAYMVRL

-1011 SETTMHIY
+1011 SETTMYIY

-1060 SNHNGDRALKQHRG
+1060 WIALAAPAIVVAVVLAVLGWIVYRQLETVDMLEALKSWNDPPRNGQRSSSPKARG
-1074 PRKLMRAQRRP
+1074 TAATTSPATIGCPIALAGVLPACPYRCGRCHPRCSDPLAIAPASPCIYAAAAATSGTKAGSSDSMSSCCASNAPNTPANTSPEPAVAIQAGARP
-1085 QWPGLHPLPGNNIS
+1085 DRMIRVFPSPSAPTTMVTAPLSSTVAPVS
-1099 HIGIQPIQQCGQF
+1099 SC
-1112 AGMRSDNDLRHNMA
+1112 A
-1126 RQQIQRAGIN
+1126 RNAAR
-1136 HNGRHALRPLVPRAI
+1136 NGRASTHCLETTSAI
-1151 AILQR
+1151 SASNRLSNAANSPAC
-1156 VMIQQRGNG
+1156 G
-1165 RTLHVITGSNVTLG
+1165 VITTCGT
-1179 GHTGSNHPRLHPA
+1179 TW
-1192 LAQHSLRQHGQYHIL
+1192 
-1207 RTLRPQITH
+1207 
-1216 HAHIRARRGPRRQHG
+1216 HG
-1231 STRIPRRTS
+1231 SKSNAPA
-1240 HQTNHSTRILA
+1240 ST
-1251 IRKRR
+1251 
-1256 KTNRIRHKIA
+1256 TM
-1266 IRHLG
+1266 G
-1271 KRNSIIDIE
+1271 GM
-1280 TEIDQRDP
+1280 P
-1288 SASIRS
+1288 SARS
-1294 RRHHRTRLHR
+1294 FR
-1304 TERHRHIRRNIRPR
+1304 EP
-1318 QRTIINTH
+1318 
-1326 TRRRIDGHHQRQIS
+1326 S
-1340 GRVIVRQR
+1340 P
-1348 RLVRQHAIHTQ
+1348 
-1359 RRSQRA
+1359 S
-1365 SDTTQRAGHANPR
+1365 
-1378 HSIKHH
+1378 
-1384 MRTPR
+1384 
-1389 TLDRSLQPLT
+1389 
-1399 SLTRGKTRRA
+1399 
-1409 PRNISRRI
+1409 
-1417 QHQHTPTRTNKR
+1417 
-1429 PKRILMQRTANSN
+1429 SN
-1442 RGNLRTLTRQLS
+1442 
-1454 PRIQAIATIV
+1454 A
-1464 PSASQHR
+1464 
-1471 DPRILNIQIL
+1471 
-1481 IIKQRQ
+1481 
-1487 RHTSH
+1487 
-1492 RRSSHTH
+1492 
-1499 QRHTIIQQRTLQ
+1499 
-1511 LPDNI
+1511 
-1516 GGIGTIQ
+1516 
-1523 QRLQTV
+1523 
-1529 GIIGDIHGKS
+1529 
-1539 FPSAWNH
+1539 
-1546 KPHFSRILK
+1546 
-1555 TTNKNG
+1555 
-1561 MDAKQE
+1561 
-1567 NGAEHGIHRNEKQHQ
+1567 
-1582 ALPHGIHHHHRQR
+1582 
-1595 QRLLHHRTRRTR
+1595 
-1607 HHPRRIRRRQIN
+1607 
-1619 SAQHPRRHGHQHLR
+1619 
-1633 TSNHRR
+1633 
-1639 QRHLQL
+1639 
-1645 HTQTTHRIPPH
+1645 
-1656 RHRLRIPVLQPR
+1656 
-1668 RQPHR
+1668 
-1673 TRKRRTRLTNR
+1673 
-1684 SRRTRRPTGA
+1684 
-1694 RRRRACGPRRQFSRA
+1694 
-1709 VVGRRAAACGDR
+1709 
-1721 SSGGEESED
+1721 
-1730 SAV
+1730 

>member
-1 MVKRMLWKDIRQTLS
+1 MAYIEMVHSFKRYHMGDIIITANNDVSFDIERGELAIILGSSGAGKSTVLNILSGMDTNSEGKVIIDGVDISDFNAKQLTDYRRNNIGFVFQFYNLVANLTAKENVELASELVKNADDPVQTLVDVGLGGRGPAGHGASATGLGQRVSHLRTDATAGGTDATGSRTEPALRFMEPAGERQNAAGRGARTTRNKQNRARQSRRDARQMGADRHHRQTLRTNTRQIRHGDQPVQRS
-16 KSKGRVVSIVCLMAL
+16 LRRI
-31 GSFALVGLKVTGP
+31 
-44 DMQATAADFYGRN
+44 QQTA
-57 NLADI
+57 
-62 TVVSNYGISKDDER
+62 ER
-76 IIGKADGIKE
+76 LQC
-86 VEYGYFK
+86 
-93 DVVISGTDR
+93 GT
-102 SMRIYSKPDAVSTYD
+102 
-117 VTEGRLPKRTGEI
+117 
-130 ALDMKERD
+130 
-138 RFAVGST
+138 
-145 LNVTEKT
+145 
-152 DIAGGTVLR
+152 
-161 HHKFTVVGFV
+161 
-171 RASETLSC
+171 
-179 LNMGQST
+179 
-186 AGGGELKG
+186 
-194 YAVAVPGEFDSDVK
+194 
-208 MIARATYED
+208 
-217 TEGLDYWSAEYRDAV
+217 
-232 QKHKDQLVTLLANQP
+232 
-247 KAREAT
+247 AT
-253 IRSQQRKKID
+253 IPER
-263 EAKDKVKTSKQQL
+263 
-276 ADAQRQ
+276 
-282 LDDAKQ
+282 
-288 QIDNAKDQLSEG
+288 
-300 SAEAVEEGSAAAAQL
+300 
-315 ATAQAQ
+315 
-321 LASAN
+321 
-326 ASVASGQTQL
+326 
-336 QAAQTQ
+336 
-342 LAQGQNQLSD
+342 
-352 SWNQLANGKTQLD
+352 
-365 AAREQLET
+365 
-373 SKTVLDKVGA
+373 
-383 TLGKWEQT
+383 
-391 GITGKLYEQIRGK
+391 
-404 YDMAINQYN
+404 
-413 EACAEYNRQLNAY
+413 
-426 NAGLQQYQNA
+426 

-550 SQGYCVYMVIE
+550 SQGYRVYMVIE

-912 FGDQYSTNAYMVGL
+912 FGDQYSTNAYMVRL

-939 KFMKLAAVRGVV
+939 KFMKLAAVRSVV

-979 LLAVVILYNLTNLN
+979 LLAVVILYDLTNLN

-1011 SETTMHIY
+1011 SETTMYIY

-1060 SNHNGDRALKQHRG
+1060 WIALAAPAIVVAVVLAVLGWIVYRQLETVDMLEALK
-1074 PRKLMRAQRRP
+1074 
-1085 QWPGLHPLPGNNIS
+1085 S
-1099 HIGIQPIQQCGQF
+1099 
-1112 AGMRSDNDLRHNMA
+1112 
-1126 RQQIQRAGIN
+1126 
-1136 HNGRHALRPLVPRAI
+1136 V
-1151 AILQR
+1151 
-1156 VMIQQRGNG
+1156 
-1165 RTLHVITGSNVTLG
+1165 
-1179 GHTGSNHPRLHPA
+1179 
-1192 LAQHSLRQHGQYHIL
+1192 
-1207 RTLRPQITH
+1207 
-1216 HAHIRARRGPRRQHG
+1216 
-1231 STRIPRRTS
+1231 
-1240 HQTNHSTRILA
+1240 
-1251 IRKRR
+1251 
-1256 KTNRIRHKIA
+1256 
-1266 IRHLG
+1266 
-1271 KRNSIIDIE
+1271 E
-1280 TEIDQRDP
+1280 
-1288 SASIRS
+1288 
-1294 RRHHRTRLHR
+1294 
-1304 TERHRHIRRNIRPR
+1304 
-1318 QRTIINTH
+1318 
-1326 TRRRIDGHHQRQIS
+1326 
-1340 GRVIVRQR
+1340 
-1348 RLVRQHAIHTQ
+1348 
-1359 RRSQRA
+1359 
-1365 SDTTQRAGHANPR
+1365 
-1378 HSIKHH
+1378 
-1384 MRTPR
+1384 
-1389 TLDRSLQPLT
+1389 
-1399 SLTRGKTRRA
+1399 
-1409 PRNISRRI
+1409 
-1417 QHQHTPTRTNKR
+1417 
-1429 PKRILMQRTANSN
+1429 
-1442 RGNLRTLTRQLS
+1442 
-1454 PRIQAIATIV
+1454 
-1464 PSASQHR
+1464 
-1471 DPRILNIQIL
+1471 
-1481 IIKQRQ
+1481 
-1487 RHTSH
+1487 
-1492 RRSSHTH
+1492 
-1499 QRHTIIQQRTLQ
+1499 
-1511 LPDNI
+1511 
-1516 GGIGTIQ
+1516 
-1523 QRLQTV
+1523 
-1529 GIIGDIHGKS
+1529 
-1539 FPSAWNH
+1539 
-1546 KPHFSRILK
+1546 
-1555 TTNKNG
+1555 
-1561 MDAKQE
+1561 
-1567 NGAEHGIHRNEKQHQ
+1567 
-1582 ALPHGIHHHHRQR
+1582 
-1595 QRLLHHRTRRTR
+1595 
-1607 HHPRRIRRRQIN
+1607 
-1619 SAQHPRRHGHQHLR
+1619 
-1633 TSNHRR
+1633 
-1639 QRHLQL
+1639 
-1645 HTQTTHRIPPH
+1645 
-1656 RHRLRIPVLQPR
+1656 
-1668 RQPHR
+1668 
-1673 TRKRRTRLTNR
+1673 
-1684 SRRTRRPTGA
+1684 
-1694 RRRRACGPRRQFSRA
+1694 
-1709 VVGRRAAACGDR
+1709 
-1721 SSGGEESED
+1721 
-1730 SAV
+1730 

>member
-1 MVKRMLWKDIRQTLS
+1 MWDL
-16 KSKGRVVSIVCLMAL
+16 
-31 GSFALVGLKVTGP
+31 
-44 DMQATAADFYGRN
+44 
-57 NLADI
+57 
-62 TVVSNYGISKDDER
+62 
-76 IIGKADGIKE
+76 
-86 VEYGYFK
+86 
-93 DVVISGTDR
+93 
-102 SMRIYSKPDAVSTYD
+102 
-117 VTEGRLPKRTGEI
+117 
-130 ALDMKERD
+130 
-138 RFAVGST
+138 
-145 LNVTEKT
+145 
-152 DIAGGTVLR
+152 
-161 HHKFTVVGFV
+161 
-171 RASETLSC
+171 
-179 LNMGQST
+179 
-186 AGGGELKG
+186 
-194 YAVAVPGEFDSDVK
+194 
-208 MIARATYED
+208 
-217 TEGLDYWSAEYRDAV
+217 
-232 QKHKDQLVTLLANQP
+232 
-247 KAREAT
+247 
-253 IRSQQRKKID
+253 
-263 EAKDKVKTSKQQL
+263 
-276 ADAQRQ
+276 
-282 LDDAKQ
+282 
-288 QIDNAKDQLSEG
+288 
-300 SAEAVEEGSAAAAQL
+300 AAAAQL

-326 ASVASGQTQL
+326 ASVTSGQTQL

-516 KISEAERQITLAE
+516 QITLAE

-550 SQGYCVYMVIE
+550 SQGYRVYMVIE

-652 PDIMLKFHP
+652 PDIMLKFQP

-785 SAQREEI
+785 SAQRKGI

-912 FGDQYSTNAYMVGL
+912 FGDQYSTNAYMVRL

-1011 SETTMHIY
+1011 SETTMYIY

-1060 SNHNGDRALKQHRG
+1060 WIALAAPAIVVAVVLAVLGWIVYRQLETVDMLEALKSWNDPPRNGQRSSSPKARG
-1074 PRKLMRAQRRP
+1074 TAATTSPATIGCPIALAGVLPACPYRCGRCHPRCSDPLAIAPASPCIYAAAVATSGTKAGSSDSMSSCCASNAPNTPANTSPEPAVAIQAGARP
-1085 QWPGLHPLPGNNIS
+1085 DRMIRVFPSPSAPTTMVTAPLSSTVAPVS
-1099 HIGIQPIQQCGQF
+1099 SC
-1112 AGMRSDNDLRHNMA
+1112 A
-1126 RQQIQRAGIN
+1126 RNAAR
-1136 HNGRHALRPLVPRAI
+1136 NGRASTHCLETTSAI
-1151 AILQR
+1151 SASNR
-1156 VMIQQRGNG
+1156 FSNAANSPACG
-1165 RTLHVITGSNVTLG
+1165 VITTCGT
-1179 GHTGSNHPRLHPA
+1179 TW
-1192 LAQHSLRQHGQYHIL
+1192 
-1207 RTLRPQITH
+1207 
-1216 HAHIRARRGPRRQHG
+1216 HG
-1231 STRIPRRTS
+1231 SKSNAPA
-1240 HQTNHSTRILA
+1240 ST
-1251 IRKRR
+1251 
-1256 KTNRIRHKIA
+1256 TM
-1266 IRHLG
+1266 G
-1271 KRNSIIDIE
+1271 GM
-1280 TEIDQRDP
+1280 P
-1288 SASIRS
+1288 SARS
-1294 RRHHRTRLHR
+1294 FR
-1304 TERHRHIRRNIRPR
+1304 EP
-1318 QRTIINTH
+1318 
-1326 TRRRIDGHHQRQIS
+1326 S
-1340 GRVIVRQR
+1340 P
-1348 RLVRQHAIHTQ
+1348 
-1359 RRSQRA
+1359 S
-1365 SDTTQRAGHANPR
+1365 
-1378 HSIKHH
+1378 
-1384 MRTPR
+1384 
-1389 TLDRSLQPLT
+1389 
-1399 SLTRGKTRRA
+1399 
-1409 PRNISRRI
+1409 
-1417 QHQHTPTRTNKR
+1417 
-1429 PKRILMQRTANSN
+1429 SN
-1442 RGNLRTLTRQLS
+1442 
-1454 PRIQAIATIV
+1454 A
-1464 PSASQHR
+1464 
-1471 DPRILNIQIL
+1471 
-1481 IIKQRQ
+1481 
-1487 RHTSH
+1487 
-1492 RRSSHTH
+1492 
-1499 QRHTIIQQRTLQ
+1499 
-1511 LPDNI
+1511 
-1516 GGIGTIQ
+1516 
-1523 QRLQTV
+1523 
-1529 GIIGDIHGKS
+1529 
-1539 FPSAWNH
+1539 
-1546 KPHFSRILK
+1546 
-1555 TTNKNG
+1555 
-1561 MDAKQE
+1561 
-1567 NGAEHGIHRNEKQHQ
+1567 
-1582 ALPHGIHHHHRQR
+1582 
-1595 QRLLHHRTRRTR
+1595 
-1607 HHPRRIRRRQIN
+1607 
-1619 SAQHPRRHGHQHLR
+1619 
-1633 TSNHRR
+1633 
-1639 QRHLQL
+1639 
-1645 HTQTTHRIPPH
+1645 
-1656 RHRLRIPVLQPR
+1656 
-1668 RQPHR
+1668 
-1673 TRKRRTRLTNR
+1673 
-1684 SRRTRRPTGA
+1684 
-1694 RRRRACGPRRQFSRA
+1694 
-1709 VVGRRAAACGDR
+1709 
-1721 SSGGEESED
+1721 
-1730 SAV
+1730 

>member
-1 MVKRMLWKDIRQTLS
+1 M
-16 KSKGRVVSIVCLMAL
+16 
-31 GSFALVGLKVTGP
+31 
-44 DMQATAADFYGRN
+44 
-57 NLADI
+57 
-62 TVVSNYGISKDDER
+62 
-76 IIGKADGIKE
+76 
-86 VEYGYFK
+86 
-93 DVVISGTDR
+93 
-102 SMRIYSKPDAVSTYD
+102 
-117 VTEGRLPKRTGEI
+117 
-130 ALDMKERD
+130 
-138 RFAVGST
+138 
-145 LNVTEKT
+145 
-152 DIAGGTVLR
+152 
-161 HHKFTVVGFV
+161 
-171 RASETLSC
+171 
-179 LNMGQST
+179 
-186 AGGGELKG
+186 
-194 YAVAVPGEFDSDVK
+194 
-208 MIARATYED
+208 
-217 TEGLDYWSAEYRDAV
+217 
-232 QKHKDQLVTLLANQP
+232 
-247 KAREAT
+247 
-253 IRSQQRKKID
+253 
-263 EAKDKVKTSKQQL
+263 
-276 ADAQRQ
+276 
-282 LDDAKQ
+282 
-288 QIDNAKDQLSEG
+288 
-300 SAEAVEEGSAAAAQL
+300 
-315 ATAQAQ
+315 
-321 LASAN
+321 
-326 ASVASGQTQL
+326 
-336 QAAQTQ
+336 
-342 LAQGQNQLSD
+342 
-352 SWNQLANGKTQLD
+352 
-365 AAREQLET
+365 
-373 SKTVLDKVGA
+373 LDKVGA

-823 SITLLAT
+823 SITLLST

-1011 SETTMHIY
+1011 SETTMYIY

-1060 SNHNGDRALKQHRG
+1060 WIALAAPAIVVAVVLAVLGWIVYRQLETVDMLEALKSWNDPPRNGQRSSSPKARG
-1074 PRKLMRAQRRP
+1074 TAATTSPATIGCPIALAGVLPACPYRCGRCHPRCSDPLAIAPASPCIYAAAVATSGTKAGSSDSMSSCCASNAPNTPANTSPEPAVAIQAGARP
-1085 QWPGLHPLPGNNIS
+1085 DRMIRVFPSPSAPTTMVTAPLSSTVAPVS
-1099 HIGIQPIQQCGQF
+1099 SC
-1112 AGMRSDNDLRHNMA
+1112 A
-1126 RQQIQRAGIN
+1126 RNAAR
-1136 HNGRHALRPLVPRAI
+1136 NGRASTHCLETTSAI
-1151 AILQR
+1151 SASNR
-1156 VMIQQRGNG
+1156 FSNAANSPACG
-1165 RTLHVITGSNVTLG
+1165 VITTCGT
-1179 GHTGSNHPRLHPA
+1179 TW
-1192 LAQHSLRQHGQYHIL
+1192 
-1207 RTLRPQITH
+1207 
-1216 HAHIRARRGPRRQHG
+1216 HG
-1231 STRIPRRTS
+1231 SKSNAPA
-1240 HQTNHSTRILA
+1240 ST
-1251 IRKRR
+1251 
-1256 KTNRIRHKIA
+1256 TM
-1266 IRHLG
+1266 G
-1271 KRNSIIDIE
+1271 GM
-1280 TEIDQRDP
+1280 P
-1288 SASIRS
+1288 SARS
-1294 RRHHRTRLHR
+1294 FR
-1304 TERHRHIRRNIRPR
+1304 EP
-1318 QRTIINTH
+1318 
-1326 TRRRIDGHHQRQIS
+1326 S
-1340 GRVIVRQR
+1340 P
-1348 RLVRQHAIHTQ
+1348 
-1359 RRSQRA
+1359 S
-1365 SDTTQRAGHANPR
+1365 
-1378 HSIKHH
+1378 
-1384 MRTPR
+1384 
-1389 TLDRSLQPLT
+1389 
-1399 SLTRGKTRRA
+1399 
-1409 PRNISRRI
+1409 
-1417 QHQHTPTRTNKR
+1417 
-1429 PKRILMQRTANSN
+1429 SN
-1442 RGNLRTLTRQLS
+1442 
-1454 PRIQAIATIV
+1454 A
-1464 PSASQHR
+1464 
-1471 DPRILNIQIL
+1471 
-1481 IIKQRQ
+1481 
-1487 RHTSH
+1487 
-1492 RRSSHTH
+1492 
-1499 QRHTIIQQRTLQ
+1499 
-1511 LPDNI
+1511 
-1516 GGIGTIQ
+1516 
-1523 QRLQTV
+1523 
-1529 GIIGDIHGKS
+1529 
-1539 FPSAWNH
+1539 
-1546 KPHFSRILK
+1546 
-1555 TTNKNG
+1555 
-1561 MDAKQE
+1561 
-1567 NGAEHGIHRNEKQHQ
+1567 
-1582 ALPHGIHHHHRQR
+1582 
-1595 QRLLHHRTRRTR
+1595 
-1607 HHPRRIRRRQIN
+1607 
-1619 SAQHPRRHGHQHLR
+1619 
-1633 TSNHRR
+1633 
-1639 QRHLQL
+1639 
-1645 HTQTTHRIPPH
+1645 
-1656 RHRLRIPVLQPR
+1656 
-1668 RQPHR
+1668 
-1673 TRKRRTRLTNR
+1673 
-1684 SRRTRRPTGA
+1684 
-1694 RRRRACGPRRQFSRA
+1694 
-1709 VVGRRAAACGDR
+1709 
-1721 SSGGEESED
+1721 
-1730 SAV
+1730 

>member
-161 HHKFTVVGFV
+161 HH
-171 RASETLSC
+171 
-179 LNMGQST
+179 
-186 AGGGELKG
+186 
-194 YAVAVPGEFDSDVK
+194 
-208 MIARATYED
+208 
-217 TEGLDYWSAEYRDAV
+217 
-232 QKHKDQLVTLLANQP
+232 
-247 KAREAT
+247 
-253 IRSQQRKKID
+253 
-263 EAKDKVKTSKQQL
+263 
-276 ADAQRQ
+276 
-282 LDDAKQ
+282 
-288 QIDNAKDQLSEG
+288 
-300 SAEAVEEGSAAAAQL
+300 
-315 ATAQAQ
+315 
-321 LASAN
+321 
-326 ASVASGQTQL
+326 
-336 QAAQTQ
+336 
-342 LAQGQNQLSD
+342 
-352 SWNQLANGKTQLD
+352 
-365 AAREQLET
+365 
-373 SKTVLDKVGA
+373 
-383 TLGKWEQT
+383 
-391 GITGKLYEQIRGK
+391 
-404 YDMAINQYN
+404 
-413 EACAEYNRQLNAY
+413 
-426 NAGLQQYQNA
+426 
-436 VARLDQGSQAYRSNA
+436 
-451 DNLAQ
+451 
-456 ASKQIAEK
+456 
-464 QNELGKAVSQAG
+464 
-476 KQVADG
+476 
-482 VTQLIQGQRD
+482 
-492 IDKAETEYQ
+492 
-501 SKLAEFNAQKPEAER
+501 
-516 KISEAERQITLAE
+516 
-529 EKIDNLTVP
+529 
-538 AYSVSG
+538 
-544 RREGLT
+544 
-550 SQGYCVYMVIE
+550 
-561 GIVAKLADIFP
+561 
-572 IFLYFV
+572 
-578 AALVT
+578 
-583 FSTMGRMVDEERTNS
+583 
-598 GTLKAL
+598 
-604 GYGNADVMLKFTV
+604 KFTV

-812 SKTAGKENDKQ
+812 SKTAGKEDDKQ

-912 FGDQYSTNAYMVGL
+912 FGDQYSTNAYMVRL

-1011 SETTMHIY
+1011 SETTMYIY
-1019 RETILLSL
+1019 RETILLPL

-1060 SNHNGDRALKQHRG
+1060 WIALAAPAIVVAVVLAVLGWIVYRQLETVDMLEALK
-1074 PRKLMRAQRRP
+1074 
-1085 QWPGLHPLPGNNIS
+1085 S
-1099 HIGIQPIQQCGQF
+1099 
-1112 AGMRSDNDLRHNMA
+1112 
-1126 RQQIQRAGIN
+1126 
-1136 HNGRHALRPLVPRAI
+1136 V
-1151 AILQR
+1151 
-1156 VMIQQRGNG
+1156 
-1165 RTLHVITGSNVTLG
+1165 
-1179 GHTGSNHPRLHPA
+1179 
-1192 LAQHSLRQHGQYHIL
+1192 
-1207 RTLRPQITH
+1207 
-1216 HAHIRARRGPRRQHG
+1216 
-1231 STRIPRRTS
+1231 
-1240 HQTNHSTRILA
+1240 
-1251 IRKRR
+1251 
-1256 KTNRIRHKIA
+1256 
-1266 IRHLG
+1266 
-1271 KRNSIIDIE
+1271 E
-1280 TEIDQRDP
+1280 
-1288 SASIRS
+1288 
-1294 RRHHRTRLHR
+1294 
-1304 TERHRHIRRNIRPR
+1304 
-1318 QRTIINTH
+1318 
-1326 TRRRIDGHHQRQIS
+1326 
-1340 GRVIVRQR
+1340 
-1348 RLVRQHAIHTQ
+1348 
-1359 RRSQRA
+1359 
-1365 SDTTQRAGHANPR
+1365 
-1378 HSIKHH
+1378 
-1384 MRTPR
+1384 
-1389 TLDRSLQPLT
+1389 
-1399 SLTRGKTRRA
+1399 
-1409 PRNISRRI
+1409 
-1417 QHQHTPTRTNKR
+1417 
-1429 PKRILMQRTANSN
+1429 
-1442 RGNLRTLTRQLS
+1442 
-1454 PRIQAIATIV
+1454 
-1464 PSASQHR
+1464 
-1471 DPRILNIQIL
+1471 
-1481 IIKQRQ
+1481 
-1487 RHTSH
+1487 
-1492 RRSSHTH
+1492 
-1499 QRHTIIQQRTLQ
+1499 
-1511 LPDNI
+1511 
-1516 GGIGTIQ
+1516 
-1523 QRLQTV
+1523 
-1529 GIIGDIHGKS
+1529 
-1539 FPSAWNH
+1539 
-1546 KPHFSRILK
+1546 
-1555 TTNKNG
+1555 
-1561 MDAKQE
+1561 
-1567 NGAEHGIHRNEKQHQ
+1567 
-1582 ALPHGIHHHHRQR
+1582 
-1595 QRLLHHRTRRTR
+1595 
-1607 HHPRRIRRRQIN
+1607 
-1619 SAQHPRRHGHQHLR
+1619 
-1633 TSNHRR
+1633 
-1639 QRHLQL
+1639 
-1645 HTQTTHRIPPH
+1645 
-1656 RHRLRIPVLQPR
+1656 
-1668 RQPHR
+1668 
-1673 TRKRRTRLTNR
+1673 
-1684 SRRTRRPTGA
+1684 
-1694 RRRRACGPRRQFSRA
+1694 
-1709 VVGRRAAACGDR
+1709 
-1721 SSGGEESED
+1721 
-1730 SAV
+1730 

>member
-1 MVKRMLWKDIRQTLS
+1 MWDL
-16 KSKGRVVSIVCLMAL
+16 
-31 GSFALVGLKVTGP
+31 
-44 DMQATAADFYGRN
+44 
-57 NLADI
+57 
-62 TVVSNYGISKDDER
+62 
-76 IIGKADGIKE
+76 
-86 VEYGYFK
+86 
-93 DVVISGTDR
+93 
-102 SMRIYSKPDAVSTYD
+102 
-117 VTEGRLPKRTGEI
+117 
-130 ALDMKERD
+130 
-138 RFAVGST
+138 
-145 LNVTEKT
+145 
-152 DIAGGTVLR
+152 
-161 HHKFTVVGFV
+161 
-171 RASETLSC
+171 
-179 LNMGQST
+179 
-186 AGGGELKG
+186 
-194 YAVAVPGEFDSDVK
+194 
-208 MIARATYED
+208 
-217 TEGLDYWSAEYRDAV
+217 
-232 QKHKDQLVTLLANQP
+232 
-247 KAREAT
+247 
-253 IRSQQRKKID
+253 
-263 EAKDKVKTSKQQL
+263 
-276 ADAQRQ
+276 
-282 LDDAKQ
+282 
-288 QIDNAKDQLSEG
+288 
-300 SAEAVEEGSAAAAQL
+300 AAAAQL

-352 SWNQLANGKTQLD
+352 SWNRLANGKTQLD

-451 DNLAQ
+451 DNLSQ

-550 SQGYCVYMVIE
+550 SQGYRVYMVIE

-777 VAEESDTN
+777 VAEESDTD

-830 DDAYNFNE
+830 DDAYNLNE

-912 FGDQYSTNAYMVGL
+912 FGDQYSTNAYMVRL

-979 LLAVVILYNLTNLN
+979 LLAVVILYDLTNLN

-1011 SETTMHIY
+1011 SETTMYIY

-1060 SNHNGDRALKQHRG
+1060 WIALAAPAIVVAVVLAVLGWIVYRQLETVDMLEALK
-1074 PRKLMRAQRRP
+1074 
-1085 QWPGLHPLPGNNIS
+1085 S
-1099 HIGIQPIQQCGQF
+1099 
-1112 AGMRSDNDLRHNMA
+1112 
-1126 RQQIQRAGIN
+1126 
-1136 HNGRHALRPLVPRAI
+1136 V
-1151 AILQR
+1151 
-1156 VMIQQRGNG
+1156 
-1165 RTLHVITGSNVTLG
+1165 
-1179 GHTGSNHPRLHPA
+1179 
-1192 LAQHSLRQHGQYHIL
+1192 
-1207 RTLRPQITH
+1207 
-1216 HAHIRARRGPRRQHG
+1216 
-1231 STRIPRRTS
+1231 
-1240 HQTNHSTRILA
+1240 
-1251 IRKRR
+1251 
-1256 KTNRIRHKIA
+1256 
-1266 IRHLG
+1266 
-1271 KRNSIIDIE
+1271 E
-1280 TEIDQRDP
+1280 
-1288 SASIRS
+1288 
-1294 RRHHRTRLHR
+1294 
-1304 TERHRHIRRNIRPR
+1304 
-1318 QRTIINTH
+1318 
-1326 TRRRIDGHHQRQIS
+1326 
-1340 GRVIVRQR
+1340 
-1348 RLVRQHAIHTQ
+1348 
-1359 RRSQRA
+1359 
-1365 SDTTQRAGHANPR
+1365 
-1378 HSIKHH
+1378 
-1384 MRTPR
+1384 
-1389 TLDRSLQPLT
+1389 
-1399 SLTRGKTRRA
+1399 
-1409 PRNISRRI
+1409 
-1417 QHQHTPTRTNKR
+1417 
-1429 PKRILMQRTANSN
+1429 
-1442 RGNLRTLTRQLS
+1442 
-1454 PRIQAIATIV
+1454 
-1464 PSASQHR
+1464 
-1471 DPRILNIQIL
+1471 
-1481 IIKQRQ
+1481 
-1487 RHTSH
+1487 
-1492 RRSSHTH
+1492 
-1499 QRHTIIQQRTLQ
+1499 
-1511 LPDNI
+1511 
-1516 GGIGTIQ
+1516 
-1523 QRLQTV
+1523 
-1529 GIIGDIHGKS
+1529 
-1539 FPSAWNH
+1539 
-1546 KPHFSRILK
+1546 
-1555 TTNKNG
+1555 
-1561 MDAKQE
+1561 
-1567 NGAEHGIHRNEKQHQ
+1567 
-1582 ALPHGIHHHHRQR
+1582 
-1595 QRLLHHRTRRTR
+1595 
-1607 HHPRRIRRRQIN
+1607 
-1619 SAQHPRRHGHQHLR
+1619 
-1633 TSNHRR
+1633 
-1639 QRHLQL
+1639 
-1645 HTQTTHRIPPH
+1645 
-1656 RHRLRIPVLQPR
+1656 
-1668 RQPHR
+1668 
-1673 TRKRRTRLTNR
+1673 
-1684 SRRTRRPTGA
+1684 
-1694 RRRRACGPRRQFSRA
+1694 
-1709 VVGRRAAACGDR
+1709 
-1721 SSGGEESED
+1721 
-1730 SAV
+1730 

>member
-1 MVKRMLWKDIRQTLS
+1 MAYIEMVHSFKRYHMGDITITANNDVSFGIERGELAIILGSSGAGKSTVLNILGGMDTNSEGKVIIDGVDISDFNAKQLTDYRRNNIGFVFQFYNLVANLTAKENVELASELVKNAADPVQTLVDVGLGGRGPAGHGASATGLGQRVGRLRTDATAGGTDAIGSRTEPALRFMEPAGERQNAAGRGARTTRNKQNRARQSRRDARQMGTDRHHRQTLRTNTRQIRHGDQPVQRS
-16 KSKGRVVSIVCLMAL
+16 LRRIQQTAERLQCGTATIPERRSAARPRLASVSEQC
-31 GSFALVGLKVTGP
+31 GQS
-44 DMQATAADFYGRN
+44 
-57 NLADI
+57 
-62 TVVSNYGISKDDER
+62 
-76 IIGKADGIKE
+76 
-86 VEYGYFK
+86 
-93 DVVISGTDR
+93 
-102 SMRIYSKPDAVSTYD
+102 
-117 VTEGRLPKRTGEI
+117 RTGI
-130 ALDMKERD
+130 Q
-138 RFAVGST
+138 
-145 LNVTEKT
+145 T
-152 DIAGGTVLR
+152 DSR
-161 HHKFTVVGFV
+161 
-171 RASETLSC
+171 
-179 LNMGQST
+179 
-186 AGGGELKG
+186 
-194 YAVAVPGEFDSDVK
+194 
-208 MIARATYED
+208 
-217 TEGLDYWSAEYRDAV
+217 
-232 QKHKDQLVTLLANQP
+232 
-247 KAREAT
+247 
-253 IRSQQRKKID
+253 
-263 EAKDKVKTSKQQL
+263 
-276 ADAQRQ
+276 
-282 LDDAKQ
+282 
-288 QIDNAKDQLSEG
+288 
-300 SAEAVEEGSAAAAQL
+300 
-315 ATAQAQ
+315 
-321 LASAN
+321 
-326 ASVASGQTQL
+326 
-336 QAAQTQ
+336 
-342 LAQGQNQLSD
+342 
-352 SWNQLANGKTQLD
+352 
-365 AAREQLET
+365 
-373 SKTVLDKVGA
+373 
-383 TLGKWEQT
+383 
-391 GITGKLYEQIRGK
+391 
-404 YDMAINQYN
+404 
-413 EACAEYNRQLNAY
+413 
-426 NAGLQQYQNA
+426 
-436 VARLDQGSQAYRSNA
+436 
-451 DNLAQ
+451 
-456 ASKQIAEK
+456 K

-550 SQGYCVYMVIE
+550 SQGYRVYMVIE

-769 ELIHYDLI
+769 GLIHYDLI

-979 LLAVVILYNLTNLN
+979 LMAVVILYDLTNLN

-1011 SETTMHIY
+1011 SETTMYIY

-1060 SNHNGDRALKQHRG
+1060 WIALAAPAIVVAVVLAVLGWIVYRQLETVDMLEALK
-1074 PRKLMRAQRRP
+1074 
-1085 QWPGLHPLPGNNIS
+1085 S
-1099 HIGIQPIQQCGQF
+1099 
-1112 AGMRSDNDLRHNMA
+1112 
-1126 RQQIQRAGIN
+1126 
-1136 HNGRHALRPLVPRAI
+1136 V
-1151 AILQR
+1151 
-1156 VMIQQRGNG
+1156 
-1165 RTLHVITGSNVTLG
+1165 
-1179 GHTGSNHPRLHPA
+1179 
-1192 LAQHSLRQHGQYHIL
+1192 
-1207 RTLRPQITH
+1207 
-1216 HAHIRARRGPRRQHG
+1216 
-1231 STRIPRRTS
+1231 
-1240 HQTNHSTRILA
+1240 
-1251 IRKRR
+1251 
-1256 KTNRIRHKIA
+1256 
-1266 IRHLG
+1266 
-1271 KRNSIIDIE
+1271 E
-1280 TEIDQRDP
+1280 
-1288 SASIRS
+1288 
-1294 RRHHRTRLHR
+1294 
-1304 TERHRHIRRNIRPR
+1304 
-1318 QRTIINTH
+1318 
-1326 TRRRIDGHHQRQIS
+1326 
-1340 GRVIVRQR
+1340 
-1348 RLVRQHAIHTQ
+1348 
-1359 RRSQRA
+1359 
-1365 SDTTQRAGHANPR
+1365 
-1378 HSIKHH
+1378 
-1384 MRTPR
+1384 
-1389 TLDRSLQPLT
+1389 
-1399 SLTRGKTRRA
+1399 
-1409 PRNISRRI
+1409 
-1417 QHQHTPTRTNKR
+1417 
-1429 PKRILMQRTANSN
+1429 
-1442 RGNLRTLTRQLS
+1442 
-1454 PRIQAIATIV
+1454 
-1464 PSASQHR
+1464 
-1471 DPRILNIQIL
+1471 
-1481 IIKQRQ
+1481 
-1487 RHTSH
+1487 
-1492 RRSSHTH
+1492 
-1499 QRHTIIQQRTLQ
+1499 
-1511 LPDNI
+1511 
-1516 GGIGTIQ
+1516 
-1523 QRLQTV
+1523 
-1529 GIIGDIHGKS
+1529 
-1539 FPSAWNH
+1539 
-1546 KPHFSRILK
+1546 
-1555 TTNKNG
+1555 
-1561 MDAKQE
+1561 
-1567 NGAEHGIHRNEKQHQ
+1567 
-1582 ALPHGIHHHHRQR
+1582 
-1595 QRLLHHRTRRTR
+1595 
-1607 HHPRRIRRRQIN
+1607 
-1619 SAQHPRRHGHQHLR
+1619 
-1633 TSNHRR
+1633 
-1639 QRHLQL
+1639 
-1645 HTQTTHRIPPH
+1645 
-1656 RHRLRIPVLQPR
+1656 
-1668 RQPHR
+1668 
-1673 TRKRRTRLTNR
+1673 
-1684 SRRTRRPTGA
+1684 
-1694 RRRRACGPRRQFSRA
+1694 
-1709 VVGRRAAACGDR
+1709 
-1721 SSGGEESED
+1721 
-1730 SAV
+1730 

>member
-1 MVKRMLWKDIRQTLS
+1 MAYIEMVHSFKRYHMGDITITANNDVSFGIERGELAIILGSSGAGKSTVLNILGGMDTNSEGKVIIDGVDISDFNAKQLTDYRRNNIGFVFQFYNLVANLTAKENVELASELVKNAADPVQTL
-16 KSKGRVVSIVCLMAL
+16 VD
-31 GSFALVGLKVTGP
+31 VGLGGRGPAGHGASATGLG
-44 DMQATAADFYGRN
+44 QR
-57 NLADI
+57 
-62 TVVSNYGISKDDER
+62 V
-76 IIGKADGIKE
+76 
-86 VEYGYFK
+86 
-93 DVVISGTDR
+93 
-102 SMRIYSKPDAVSTYD
+102 
-117 VTEGRLPKRTGEI
+117 GRLRTD
-130 ALDMKERD
+130 A
-138 RFAVGST
+138 T
-145 LNVTEKT
+145 
-152 DIAGGTVLR
+152 AGGTDATGSRTEPALR
-161 HHKFTVVGFV
+161 FM
-171 RASETLSC
+171 EP
-179 LNMGQST
+179 
-186 AGGGELKG
+186 AG
-194 YAVAVPGEFDSDVK
+194 
-208 MIARATYED
+208 
-217 TEGLDYWSAEYRDAV
+217 
-232 QKHKDQLVTLLANQP
+232 
-247 KAREAT
+247 
-253 IRSQQRKKID
+253 
-263 EAKDKVKTSKQQL
+263 
-276 ADAQRQ
+276 
-282 LDDAKQ
+282 
-288 QIDNAKDQLSEG
+288 
-300 SAEAVEEGSAAAAQL
+300 
-315 ATAQAQ
+315 
-321 LASAN
+321 
-326 ASVASGQTQL
+326 
-336 QAAQTQ
+336 
-342 LAQGQNQLSD
+342 
-352 SWNQLANGKTQLD
+352 
-365 AAREQLET
+365 
-373 SKTVLDKVGA
+373 
-383 TLGKWEQT
+383 
-391 GITGKLYEQIRGK
+391 
-404 YDMAINQYN
+404 
-413 EACAEYNRQLNAY
+413 
-426 NAGLQQYQNA
+426 
-436 VARLDQGSQAYRSNA
+436 
-451 DNLAQ
+451 
-456 ASKQIAEK
+456 
-464 QNELGKAVSQAG
+464 
-476 KQVADG
+476 
-482 VTQLIQGQRD
+482 
-492 IDKAETEYQ
+492 
-501 SKLAEFNAQKPEAER
+501 
-516 KISEAERQITLAE
+516 ERQITLAE

-912 FGDQYSTNAYMVGL
+912 FGDQYSTNAYMVRL

-979 LLAVVILYNLTNLN
+979 LLAVVILYDLTNLN

-1011 SETTMHIY
+1011 SETTMYIY

-1060 SNHNGDRALKQHRG
+1060 WIALAAPAIVVAVVLAVLGWIVYRQLETVDMLEALK
-1074 PRKLMRAQRRP
+1074 
-1085 QWPGLHPLPGNNIS
+1085 S
-1099 HIGIQPIQQCGQF
+1099 
-1112 AGMRSDNDLRHNMA
+1112 
-1126 RQQIQRAGIN
+1126 
-1136 HNGRHALRPLVPRAI
+1136 V
-1151 AILQR
+1151 
-1156 VMIQQRGNG
+1156 
-1165 RTLHVITGSNVTLG
+1165 
-1179 GHTGSNHPRLHPA
+1179 
-1192 LAQHSLRQHGQYHIL
+1192 
-1207 RTLRPQITH
+1207 
-1216 HAHIRARRGPRRQHG
+1216 
-1231 STRIPRRTS
+1231 
-1240 HQTNHSTRILA
+1240 
-1251 IRKRR
+1251 
-1256 KTNRIRHKIA
+1256 
-1266 IRHLG
+1266 
-1271 KRNSIIDIE
+1271 E
-1280 TEIDQRDP
+1280 
-1288 SASIRS
+1288 
-1294 RRHHRTRLHR
+1294 
-1304 TERHRHIRRNIRPR
+1304 
-1318 QRTIINTH
+1318 
-1326 TRRRIDGHHQRQIS
+1326 
-1340 GRVIVRQR
+1340 
-1348 RLVRQHAIHTQ
+1348 
-1359 RRSQRA
+1359 
-1365 SDTTQRAGHANPR
+1365 
-1378 HSIKHH
+1378 
-1384 MRTPR
+1384 
-1389 TLDRSLQPLT
+1389 
-1399 SLTRGKTRRA
+1399 
-1409 PRNISRRI
+1409 
-1417 QHQHTPTRTNKR
+1417 
-1429 PKRILMQRTANSN
+1429 
-1442 RGNLRTLTRQLS
+1442 
-1454 PRIQAIATIV
+1454 
-1464 PSASQHR
+1464 
-1471 DPRILNIQIL
+1471 
-1481 IIKQRQ
+1481 
-1487 RHTSH
+1487 
-1492 RRSSHTH
+1492 
-1499 QRHTIIQQRTLQ
+1499 
-1511 LPDNI
+1511 
-1516 GGIGTIQ
+1516 
-1523 QRLQTV
+1523 
-1529 GIIGDIHGKS
+1529 
-1539 FPSAWNH
+1539 
-1546 KPHFSRILK
+1546 
-1555 TTNKNG
+1555 
-1561 MDAKQE
+1561 
-1567 NGAEHGIHRNEKQHQ
+1567 
-1582 ALPHGIHHHHRQR
+1582 
-1595 QRLLHHRTRRTR
+1595 
-1607 HHPRRIRRRQIN
+1607 
-1619 SAQHPRRHGHQHLR
+1619 
-1633 TSNHRR
+1633 
-1639 QRHLQL
+1639 
-1645 HTQTTHRIPPH
+1645 
-1656 RHRLRIPVLQPR
+1656 
-1668 RQPHR
+1668 
-1673 TRKRRTRLTNR
+1673 
-1684 SRRTRRPTGA
+1684 
-1694 RRRRACGPRRQFSRA
+1694 
-1709 VVGRRAAACGDR
+1709 
-1721 SSGGEESED
+1721 
-1730 SAV
+1730 

>member
-161 HHKFTVVGFV
+161 HH
-171 RASETLSC
+171 
-179 LNMGQST
+179 
-186 AGGGELKG
+186 
-194 YAVAVPGEFDSDVK
+194 
-208 MIARATYED
+208 
-217 TEGLDYWSAEYRDAV
+217 
-232 QKHKDQLVTLLANQP
+232 
-247 KAREAT
+247 
-253 IRSQQRKKID
+253 
-263 EAKDKVKTSKQQL
+263 
-276 ADAQRQ
+276 
-282 LDDAKQ
+282 
-288 QIDNAKDQLSEG
+288 
-300 SAEAVEEGSAAAAQL
+300 
-315 ATAQAQ
+315 
-321 LASAN
+321 
-326 ASVASGQTQL
+326 
-336 QAAQTQ
+336 
-342 LAQGQNQLSD
+342 
-352 SWNQLANGKTQLD
+352 
-365 AAREQLET
+365 
-373 SKTVLDKVGA
+373 
-383 TLGKWEQT
+383 
-391 GITGKLYEQIRGK
+391 
-404 YDMAINQYN
+404 
-413 EACAEYNRQLNAY
+413 
-426 NAGLQQYQNA
+426 
-436 VARLDQGSQAYRSNA
+436 
-451 DNLAQ
+451 
-456 ASKQIAEK
+456 
-464 QNELGKAVSQAG
+464 
-476 KQVADG
+476 
-482 VTQLIQGQRD
+482 
-492 IDKAETEYQ
+492 
-501 SKLAEFNAQKPEAER
+501 
-516 KISEAERQITLAE
+516 
-529 EKIDNLTVP
+529 
-538 AYSVSG
+538 
-544 RREGLT
+544 
-550 SQGYCVYMVIE
+550 
-561 GIVAKLADIFP
+561 
-572 IFLYFV
+572 
-578 AALVT
+578 
-583 FSTMGRMVDEERTNS
+583 
-598 GTLKAL
+598 
-604 GYGNADVMLKFTV
+604 KFTV

-912 FGDQYSTNAYMVGL
+912 FGDQYSTNAYMVRL

-1011 SETTMHIY
+1011 SETTMYIY

-1060 SNHNGDRALKQHRG
+1060 WIALAAPAIVVAVVLAVLGWIVYRQLETVDMLEALK
-1074 PRKLMRAQRRP
+1074 
-1085 QWPGLHPLPGNNIS
+1085 S
-1099 HIGIQPIQQCGQF
+1099 
-1112 AGMRSDNDLRHNMA
+1112 
-1126 RQQIQRAGIN
+1126 
-1136 HNGRHALRPLVPRAI
+1136 V
-1151 AILQR
+1151 
-1156 VMIQQRGNG
+1156 
-1165 RTLHVITGSNVTLG
+1165 
-1179 GHTGSNHPRLHPA
+1179 
-1192 LAQHSLRQHGQYHIL
+1192 
-1207 RTLRPQITH
+1207 
-1216 HAHIRARRGPRRQHG
+1216 
-1231 STRIPRRTS
+1231 
-1240 HQTNHSTRILA
+1240 
-1251 IRKRR
+1251 
-1256 KTNRIRHKIA
+1256 
-1266 IRHLG
+1266 
-1271 KRNSIIDIE
+1271 E
-1280 TEIDQRDP
+1280 
-1288 SASIRS
+1288 
-1294 RRHHRTRLHR
+1294 
-1304 TERHRHIRRNIRPR
+1304 
-1318 QRTIINTH
+1318 
-1326 TRRRIDGHHQRQIS
+1326 
-1340 GRVIVRQR
+1340 
-1348 RLVRQHAIHTQ
+1348 
-1359 RRSQRA
+1359 
-1365 SDTTQRAGHANPR
+1365 
-1378 HSIKHH
+1378 
-1384 MRTPR
+1384 
-1389 TLDRSLQPLT
+1389 
-1399 SLTRGKTRRA
+1399 
-1409 PRNISRRI
+1409 
-1417 QHQHTPTRTNKR
+1417 
-1429 PKRILMQRTANSN
+1429 
-1442 RGNLRTLTRQLS
+1442 
-1454 PRIQAIATIV
+1454 
-1464 PSASQHR
+1464 
-1471 DPRILNIQIL
+1471 
-1481 IIKQRQ
+1481 
-1487 RHTSH
+1487 
-1492 RRSSHTH
+1492 
-1499 QRHTIIQQRTLQ
+1499 
-1511 LPDNI
+1511 
-1516 GGIGTIQ
+1516 
-1523 QRLQTV
+1523 
-1529 GIIGDIHGKS
+1529 
-1539 FPSAWNH
+1539 
-1546 KPHFSRILK
+1546 
-1555 TTNKNG
+1555 
-1561 MDAKQE
+1561 
-1567 NGAEHGIHRNEKQHQ
+1567 
-1582 ALPHGIHHHHRQR
+1582 
-1595 QRLLHHRTRRTR
+1595 
-1607 HHPRRIRRRQIN
+1607 
-1619 SAQHPRRHGHQHLR
+1619 
-1633 TSNHRR
+1633 
-1639 QRHLQL
+1639 
-1645 HTQTTHRIPPH
+1645 
-1656 RHRLRIPVLQPR
+1656 
-1668 RQPHR
+1668 
-1673 TRKRRTRLTNR
+1673 
-1684 SRRTRRPTGA
+1684 
-1694 RRRRACGPRRQFSRA
+1694 
-1709 VVGRRAAACGDR
+1709 
-1721 SSGGEESED
+1721 
-1730 SAV
+1730 

>member
-1 MVKRMLWKDIRQTLS
+1 M
-16 KSKGRVVSIVCLMAL
+16 
-31 GSFALVGLKVTGP
+31 
-44 DMQATAADFYGRN
+44 
-57 NLADI
+57 
-62 TVVSNYGISKDDER
+62 
-76 IIGKADGIKE
+76 
-86 VEYGYFK
+86 
-93 DVVISGTDR
+93 
-102 SMRIYSKPDAVSTYD
+102 
-117 VTEGRLPKRTGEI
+117 
-130 ALDMKERD
+130 
-138 RFAVGST
+138 
-145 LNVTEKT
+145 
-152 DIAGGTVLR
+152 
-161 HHKFTVVGFV
+161 
-171 RASETLSC
+171 
-179 LNMGQST
+179 
-186 AGGGELKG
+186 
-194 YAVAVPGEFDSDVK
+194 
-208 MIARATYED
+208 
-217 TEGLDYWSAEYRDAV
+217 
-232 QKHKDQLVTLLANQP
+232 
-247 KAREAT
+247 
-253 IRSQQRKKID
+253 
-263 EAKDKVKTSKQQL
+263 
-276 ADAQRQ
+276 
-282 LDDAKQ
+282 
-288 QIDNAKDQLSEG
+288 
-300 SAEAVEEGSAAAAQL
+300 
-315 ATAQAQ
+315 
-321 LASAN
+321 
-326 ASVASGQTQL
+326 
-336 QAAQTQ
+336 
-342 LAQGQNQLSD
+342 
-352 SWNQLANGKTQLD
+352 
-365 AAREQLET
+365 
-373 SKTVLDKVGA
+373 LDKVGA

-604 GYGNADVMLKFTV
+604 GYGNANVMLKFTV

-812 SKTAGKENDKQ
+812 SKTTGKENDKQ

-912 FGDQYSTNAYMVGL
+912 FGDQYSTNAYMVRL

-979 LLAVVILYNLTNLN
+979 LMAVVILYDLTNLN

-1011 SETTMHIY
+1011 SETTMYIY

-1060 SNHNGDRALKQHRG
+1060 WIALAAPAIVVAVVLAVLGWIVYRQLETVDMLEALKSWNAPPRNGQRSSSPKARG
-1074 PRKLMRAQRRP
+1074 TAATTSPATIGCPIALAGVLPACPYRCGRCHPRCSDPLAIAPASPCIYAAAAATSGTKAGSSDSMSSCCASNAPNTPANTSPEPAVAIQAGARP
-1085 QWPGLHPLPGNNIS
+1085 DRMIRVFPSPSAPTTMVTAPLSSTVAPVS
-1099 HIGIQPIQQCGQF
+1099 SC
-1112 AGMRSDNDLRHNMA
+1112 A
-1126 RQQIQRAGIN
+1126 RNAAR
-1136 HNGRHALRPLVPRAI
+1136 NGRASTHCLETTSAI
-1151 AILQR
+1151 SASNR
-1156 VMIQQRGNG
+1156 FSNAANSPACG
-1165 RTLHVITGSNVTLG
+1165 VITTCGT
-1179 GHTGSNHPRLHPA
+1179 TW
-1192 LAQHSLRQHGQYHIL
+1192 
-1207 RTLRPQITH
+1207 
-1216 HAHIRARRGPRRQHG
+1216 HG
-1231 STRIPRRTS
+1231 SKSNAPA
-1240 HQTNHSTRILA
+1240 ST
-1251 IRKRR
+1251 
-1256 KTNRIRHKIA
+1256 TM
-1266 IRHLG
+1266 G
-1271 KRNSIIDIE
+1271 GM
-1280 TEIDQRDP
+1280 P
-1288 SASIRS
+1288 SARS
-1294 RRHHRTRLHR
+1294 FR
-1304 TERHRHIRRNIRPR
+1304 EP
-1318 QRTIINTH
+1318 
-1326 TRRRIDGHHQRQIS
+1326 S
-1340 GRVIVRQR
+1340 P
-1348 RLVRQHAIHTQ
+1348 
-1359 RRSQRA
+1359 S
-1365 SDTTQRAGHANPR
+1365 
-1378 HSIKHH
+1378 
-1384 MRTPR
+1384 
-1389 TLDRSLQPLT
+1389 
-1399 SLTRGKTRRA
+1399 
-1409 PRNISRRI
+1409 
-1417 QHQHTPTRTNKR
+1417 
-1429 PKRILMQRTANSN
+1429 SN
-1442 RGNLRTLTRQLS
+1442 
-1454 PRIQAIATIV
+1454 A
-1464 PSASQHR
+1464 
-1471 DPRILNIQIL
+1471 
-1481 IIKQRQ
+1481 
-1487 RHTSH
+1487 
-1492 RRSSHTH
+1492 
-1499 QRHTIIQQRTLQ
+1499 
-1511 LPDNI
+1511 
-1516 GGIGTIQ
+1516 
-1523 QRLQTV
+1523 
-1529 GIIGDIHGKS
+1529 
-1539 FPSAWNH
+1539 
-1546 KPHFSRILK
+1546 
-1555 TTNKNG
+1555 
-1561 MDAKQE
+1561 
-1567 NGAEHGIHRNEKQHQ
+1567 
-1582 ALPHGIHHHHRQR
+1582 
-1595 QRLLHHRTRRTR
+1595 
-1607 HHPRRIRRRQIN
+1607 
-1619 SAQHPRRHGHQHLR
+1619 
-1633 TSNHRR
+1633 
-1639 QRHLQL
+1639 
-1645 HTQTTHRIPPH
+1645 
-1656 RHRLRIPVLQPR
+1656 
-1668 RQPHR
+1668 
-1673 TRKRRTRLTNR
+1673 
-1684 SRRTRRPTGA
+1684 
-1694 RRRRACGPRRQFSRA
+1694 
-1709 VVGRRAAACGDR
+1709 
-1721 SSGGEESED
+1721 
-1730 SAV
+1730 

>member
-1 MVKRMLWKDIRQTLS
+1 MWDL
-16 KSKGRVVSIVCLMAL
+16 
-31 GSFALVGLKVTGP
+31 
-44 DMQATAADFYGRN
+44 
-57 NLADI
+57 
-62 TVVSNYGISKDDER
+62 
-76 IIGKADGIKE
+76 
-86 VEYGYFK
+86 
-93 DVVISGTDR
+93 
-102 SMRIYSKPDAVSTYD
+102 
-117 VTEGRLPKRTGEI
+117 
-130 ALDMKERD
+130 
-138 RFAVGST
+138 
-145 LNVTEKT
+145 
-152 DIAGGTVLR
+152 
-161 HHKFTVVGFV
+161 
-171 RASETLSC
+171 
-179 LNMGQST
+179 
-186 AGGGELKG
+186 
-194 YAVAVPGEFDSDVK
+194 
-208 MIARATYED
+208 
-217 TEGLDYWSAEYRDAV
+217 
-232 QKHKDQLVTLLANQP
+232 
-247 KAREAT
+247 
-253 IRSQQRKKID
+253 
-263 EAKDKVKTSKQQL
+263 
-276 ADAQRQ
+276 
-282 LDDAKQ
+282 
-288 QIDNAKDQLSEG
+288 
-300 SAEAVEEGSAAAAQL
+300 AAAAQL

-336 QAAQTQ
+336 QAARTQ

-383 TLGKWEQT
+383 TFGKWEQT

-501 SKLAEFNAQKPEAER
+501 SKLAEFNAQKP
-516 KISEAERQITLAE
+516 EAERQITLAE

-785 SAQREEI
+785 SAQRKEI

-912 FGDQYSTNAYMVGL
+912 FGDQYSTNAYMVRL

-1011 SETTMHIY
+1011 SETTMYIY

-1060 SNHNGDRALKQHRG
+1060 WIALAAPAIVVAVVLAVLGWIVYRQLETVDMLEALKSWNDPPRNGQRSSSPKARG
-1074 PRKLMRAQRRP
+1074 TAATTSPATIGCPIALAGVLPACPYRCGRCHPRCSDPLAIAPASPCIYAAAVATSGTKAGSSDSMSSCCASNAPNTPANTSPEPAVAIQAGARP
-1085 QWPGLHPLPGNNIS
+1085 DRMIRVFPSPSAPTTMVTAPLSSTVAPVS
-1099 HIGIQPIQQCGQF
+1099 SC
-1112 AGMRSDNDLRHNMA
+1112 A
-1126 RQQIQRAGIN
+1126 RNAAR
-1136 HNGRHALRPLVPRAI
+1136 NGRASTHCLETTSAI
-1151 AILQR
+1151 SASNR
-1156 VMIQQRGNG
+1156 FSNAANSPACG
-1165 RTLHVITGSNVTLG
+1165 VITTCGT
-1179 GHTGSNHPRLHPA
+1179 TW
-1192 LAQHSLRQHGQYHIL
+1192 
-1207 RTLRPQITH
+1207 
-1216 HAHIRARRGPRRQHG
+1216 HG
-1231 STRIPRRTS
+1231 SKSNAPA
-1240 HQTNHSTRILA
+1240 ST
-1251 IRKRR
+1251 
-1256 KTNRIRHKIA
+1256 TM
-1266 IRHLG
+1266 G
-1271 KRNSIIDIE
+1271 GM
-1280 TEIDQRDP
+1280 P
-1288 SASIRS
+1288 SARS
-1294 RRHHRTRLHR
+1294 FR
-1304 TERHRHIRRNIRPR
+1304 EP
-1318 QRTIINTH
+1318 
-1326 TRRRIDGHHQRQIS
+1326 S
-1340 GRVIVRQR
+1340 P
-1348 RLVRQHAIHTQ
+1348 
-1359 RRSQRA
+1359 S
-1365 SDTTQRAGHANPR
+1365 
-1378 HSIKHH
+1378 
-1384 MRTPR
+1384 
-1389 TLDRSLQPLT
+1389 
-1399 SLTRGKTRRA
+1399 
-1409 PRNISRRI
+1409 
-1417 QHQHTPTRTNKR
+1417 
-1429 PKRILMQRTANSN
+1429 SN
-1442 RGNLRTLTRQLS
+1442 
-1454 PRIQAIATIV
+1454 A
-1464 PSASQHR
+1464 
-1471 DPRILNIQIL
+1471 
-1481 IIKQRQ
+1481 
-1487 RHTSH
+1487 
-1492 RRSSHTH
+1492 
-1499 QRHTIIQQRTLQ
+1499 
-1511 LPDNI
+1511 
-1516 GGIGTIQ
+1516 
-1523 QRLQTV
+1523 
-1529 GIIGDIHGKS
+1529 
-1539 FPSAWNH
+1539 
-1546 KPHFSRILK
+1546 
-1555 TTNKNG
+1555 
-1561 MDAKQE
+1561 
-1567 NGAEHGIHRNEKQHQ
+1567 
-1582 ALPHGIHHHHRQR
+1582 
-1595 QRLLHHRTRRTR
+1595 
-1607 HHPRRIRRRQIN
+1607 
-1619 SAQHPRRHGHQHLR
+1619 
-1633 TSNHRR
+1633 
-1639 QRHLQL
+1639 
-1645 HTQTTHRIPPH
+1645 
-1656 RHRLRIPVLQPR
+1656 
-1668 RQPHR
+1668 
-1673 TRKRRTRLTNR
+1673 
-1684 SRRTRRPTGA
+1684 
-1694 RRRRACGPRRQFSRA
+1694 
-1709 VVGRRAAACGDR
+1709 
-1721 SSGGEESED
+1721 
-1730 SAV
+1730 

>member
-1 MVKRMLWKDIRQTLS
+1 MWDL
-16 KSKGRVVSIVCLMAL
+16 
-31 GSFALVGLKVTGP
+31 
-44 DMQATAADFYGRN
+44 
-57 NLADI
+57 
-62 TVVSNYGISKDDER
+62 
-76 IIGKADGIKE
+76 
-86 VEYGYFK
+86 
-93 DVVISGTDR
+93 
-102 SMRIYSKPDAVSTYD
+102 
-117 VTEGRLPKRTGEI
+117 
-130 ALDMKERD
+130 
-138 RFAVGST
+138 
-145 LNVTEKT
+145 
-152 DIAGGTVLR
+152 
-161 HHKFTVVGFV
+161 
-171 RASETLSC
+171 
-179 LNMGQST
+179 
-186 AGGGELKG
+186 
-194 YAVAVPGEFDSDVK
+194 
-208 MIARATYED
+208 
-217 TEGLDYWSAEYRDAV
+217 
-232 QKHKDQLVTLLANQP
+232 
-247 KAREAT
+247 
-253 IRSQQRKKID
+253 
-263 EAKDKVKTSKQQL
+263 
-276 ADAQRQ
+276 
-282 LDDAKQ
+282 
-288 QIDNAKDQLSEG
+288 
-300 SAEAVEEGSAAAAQL
+300 AAAAQL

-426 NAGLQQYQNA
+426 NAGLRQYQNA

-516 KISEAERQITLAE
+516 QITLAE

-550 SQGYCVYMVIE
+550 SQGYRVYMVIE

-736 FMTIFGVC
+736 FMTVFGVC

-830 DDAYNFNE
+830 DGAYNFNE

-912 FGDQYSTNAYMVGL
+912 FGDQYSTNAYMVRL

-1011 SETTMHIY
+1011 SETTMYIY

-1060 SNHNGDRALKQHRG
+1060 WIALAAPAIVVAVVLAVLGWIVYRQLETVDMLEALKSWNDPPRNGQRSSSPKARG
-1074 PRKLMRAQRRP
+1074 TAATTSPATIGCPIALAGVLPACPYRCGRCHPRCSDPLAIAPASPCIYAAAVATSGTKAGSSDSMSSCCASNAPNTPANTSPEPAVAIQAGARP
-1085 QWPGLHPLPGNNIS
+1085 DRMIRVFPSPSAPTTMVTAPLSSTVAPVS
-1099 HIGIQPIQQCGQF
+1099 SC
-1112 AGMRSDNDLRHNMA
+1112 A
-1126 RQQIQRAGIN
+1126 RNAAR
-1136 HNGRHALRPLVPRAI
+1136 NGRASTHCLETTSAI
-1151 AILQR
+1151 SASNR
-1156 VMIQQRGNG
+1156 FSNAANSPACG
-1165 RTLHVITGSNVTLG
+1165 VITTCGT
-1179 GHTGSNHPRLHPA
+1179 TW
-1192 LAQHSLRQHGQYHIL
+1192 
-1207 RTLRPQITH
+1207 
-1216 HAHIRARRGPRRQHG
+1216 HG
-1231 STRIPRRTS
+1231 SKSNAPA
-1240 HQTNHSTRILA
+1240 ST
-1251 IRKRR
+1251 
-1256 KTNRIRHKIA
+1256 TM
-1266 IRHLG
+1266 G
-1271 KRNSIIDIE
+1271 GM
-1280 TEIDQRDP
+1280 P
-1288 SASIRS
+1288 SARS
-1294 RRHHRTRLHR
+1294 FR
-1304 TERHRHIRRNIRPR
+1304 EP
-1318 QRTIINTH
+1318 
-1326 TRRRIDGHHQRQIS
+1326 S
-1340 GRVIVRQR
+1340 P
-1348 RLVRQHAIHTQ
+1348 
-1359 RRSQRA
+1359 S
-1365 SDTTQRAGHANPR
+1365 
-1378 HSIKHH
+1378 
-1384 MRTPR
+1384 
-1389 TLDRSLQPLT
+1389 
-1399 SLTRGKTRRA
+1399 
-1409 PRNISRRI
+1409 
-1417 QHQHTPTRTNKR
+1417 
-1429 PKRILMQRTANSN
+1429 SN
-1442 RGNLRTLTRQLS
+1442 
-1454 PRIQAIATIV
+1454 A
-1464 PSASQHR
+1464 
-1471 DPRILNIQIL
+1471 
-1481 IIKQRQ
+1481 
-1487 RHTSH
+1487 
-1492 RRSSHTH
+1492 
-1499 QRHTIIQQRTLQ
+1499 
-1511 LPDNI
+1511 
-1516 GGIGTIQ
+1516 
-1523 QRLQTV
+1523 
-1529 GIIGDIHGKS
+1529 
-1539 FPSAWNH
+1539 
-1546 KPHFSRILK
+1546 
-1555 TTNKNG
+1555 
-1561 MDAKQE
+1561 
-1567 NGAEHGIHRNEKQHQ
+1567 
-1582 ALPHGIHHHHRQR
+1582 
-1595 QRLLHHRTRRTR
+1595 
-1607 HHPRRIRRRQIN
+1607 
-1619 SAQHPRRHGHQHLR
+1619 
-1633 TSNHRR
+1633 
-1639 QRHLQL
+1639 
-1645 HTQTTHRIPPH
+1645 
-1656 RHRLRIPVLQPR
+1656 
-1668 RQPHR
+1668 
-1673 TRKRRTRLTNR
+1673 
-1684 SRRTRRPTGA
+1684 
-1694 RRRRACGPRRQFSRA
+1694 
-1709 VVGRRAAACGDR
+1709 
-1721 SSGGEESED
+1721 
-1730 SAV
+1730 

>member
-1 MVKRMLWKDIRQTLS
+1 MWDL
-16 KSKGRVVSIVCLMAL
+16 
-31 GSFALVGLKVTGP
+31 
-44 DMQATAADFYGRN
+44 
-57 NLADI
+57 
-62 TVVSNYGISKDDER
+62 
-76 IIGKADGIKE
+76 
-86 VEYGYFK
+86 
-93 DVVISGTDR
+93 
-102 SMRIYSKPDAVSTYD
+102 
-117 VTEGRLPKRTGEI
+117 
-130 ALDMKERD
+130 
-138 RFAVGST
+138 
-145 LNVTEKT
+145 
-152 DIAGGTVLR
+152 
-161 HHKFTVVGFV
+161 
-171 RASETLSC
+171 
-179 LNMGQST
+179 
-186 AGGGELKG
+186 
-194 YAVAVPGEFDSDVK
+194 
-208 MIARATYED
+208 
-217 TEGLDYWSAEYRDAV
+217 
-232 QKHKDQLVTLLANQP
+232 
-247 KAREAT
+247 
-253 IRSQQRKKID
+253 
-263 EAKDKVKTSKQQL
+263 
-276 ADAQRQ
+276 
-282 LDDAKQ
+282 
-288 QIDNAKDQLSEG
+288 
-300 SAEAVEEGSAAAAQL
+300 AAAAQL

-516 KISEAERQITLAE
+516 QITLAE

-550 SQGYCVYMVIE
+550 SQGYRVYMVIE

-677 PAWLAA
+677 PAWLAV

-785 SAQREEI
+785 SAQRKEI

-979 LLAVVILYNLTNLN
+979 LLAVVILYDLTNLN

-1011 SETTMHIY
+1011 SETTMYIY

-1060 SNHNGDRALKQHRG
+1060 WIALAAPAIVVAVVLAVLGWIVYRQLETVDMLEALKSWNDPPRNGQRSSSPKARG
-1074 PRKLMRAQRRP
+1074 TAATTSPATIGCPIALAGVLPACPYRCGRCHPRCSDPLAIAPASPCIYAAAVATSGTKAGSSDSMSSCCASNAPNTPANTSPEPAVAIQAGARP
-1085 QWPGLHPLPGNNIS
+1085 DRMIRVFPSPSAPTTMVTAPLSSTVAPVS
-1099 HIGIQPIQQCGQF
+1099 SC
-1112 AGMRSDNDLRHNMA
+1112 A
-1126 RQQIQRAGIN
+1126 RNAAR
-1136 HNGRHALRPLVPRAI
+1136 NGRASTHCLETTSAI
-1151 AILQR
+1151 SASNR
-1156 VMIQQRGNG
+1156 FSNAANSPACG
-1165 RTLHVITGSNVTLG
+1165 VITTCGT
-1179 GHTGSNHPRLHPA
+1179 TW
-1192 LAQHSLRQHGQYHIL
+1192 
-1207 RTLRPQITH
+1207 
-1216 HAHIRARRGPRRQHG
+1216 HG
-1231 STRIPRRTS
+1231 SKSNAPA
-1240 HQTNHSTRILA
+1240 ST
-1251 IRKRR
+1251 
-1256 KTNRIRHKIA
+1256 TM
-1266 IRHLG
+1266 G
-1271 KRNSIIDIE
+1271 GM
-1280 TEIDQRDP
+1280 P
-1288 SASIRS
+1288 SARS
-1294 RRHHRTRLHR
+1294 FR
-1304 TERHRHIRRNIRPR
+1304 EP
-1318 QRTIINTH
+1318 
-1326 TRRRIDGHHQRQIS
+1326 S
-1340 GRVIVRQR
+1340 P
-1348 RLVRQHAIHTQ
+1348 
-1359 RRSQRA
+1359 S
-1365 SDTTQRAGHANPR
+1365 
-1378 HSIKHH
+1378 
-1384 MRTPR
+1384 
-1389 TLDRSLQPLT
+1389 
-1399 SLTRGKTRRA
+1399 
-1409 PRNISRRI
+1409 
-1417 QHQHTPTRTNKR
+1417 
-1429 PKRILMQRTANSN
+1429 SN
-1442 RGNLRTLTRQLS
+1442 
-1454 PRIQAIATIV
+1454 A
-1464 PSASQHR
+1464 
-1471 DPRILNIQIL
+1471 
-1481 IIKQRQ
+1481 
-1487 RHTSH
+1487 
-1492 RRSSHTH
+1492 
-1499 QRHTIIQQRTLQ
+1499 
-1511 LPDNI
+1511 
-1516 GGIGTIQ
+1516 
-1523 QRLQTV
+1523 
-1529 GIIGDIHGKS
+1529 
-1539 FPSAWNH
+1539 
-1546 KPHFSRILK
+1546 
-1555 TTNKNG
+1555 
-1561 MDAKQE
+1561 
-1567 NGAEHGIHRNEKQHQ
+1567 
-1582 ALPHGIHHHHRQR
+1582 
-1595 QRLLHHRTRRTR
+1595 
-1607 HHPRRIRRRQIN
+1607 
-1619 SAQHPRRHGHQHLR
+1619 
-1633 TSNHRR
+1633 
-1639 QRHLQL
+1639 
-1645 HTQTTHRIPPH
+1645 
-1656 RHRLRIPVLQPR
+1656 
-1668 RQPHR
+1668 
-1673 TRKRRTRLTNR
+1673 
-1684 SRRTRRPTGA
+1684 
-1694 RRRRACGPRRQFSRA
+1694 
-1709 VVGRRAAACGDR
+1709 
-1721 SSGGEESED
+1721 
-1730 SAV
+1730 

>member
-1 MVKRMLWKDIRQTLS
+1 MWDL
-16 KSKGRVVSIVCLMAL
+16 
-31 GSFALVGLKVTGP
+31 
-44 DMQATAADFYGRN
+44 
-57 NLADI
+57 
-62 TVVSNYGISKDDER
+62 
-76 IIGKADGIKE
+76 
-86 VEYGYFK
+86 
-93 DVVISGTDR
+93 
-102 SMRIYSKPDAVSTYD
+102 
-117 VTEGRLPKRTGEI
+117 
-130 ALDMKERD
+130 
-138 RFAVGST
+138 
-145 LNVTEKT
+145 
-152 DIAGGTVLR
+152 
-161 HHKFTVVGFV
+161 
-171 RASETLSC
+171 
-179 LNMGQST
+179 
-186 AGGGELKG
+186 
-194 YAVAVPGEFDSDVK
+194 
-208 MIARATYED
+208 
-217 TEGLDYWSAEYRDAV
+217 
-232 QKHKDQLVTLLANQP
+232 
-247 KAREAT
+247 
-253 IRSQQRKKID
+253 
-263 EAKDKVKTSKQQL
+263 
-276 ADAQRQ
+276 
-282 LDDAKQ
+282 
-288 QIDNAKDQLSEG
+288 
-300 SAEAVEEGSAAAAQL
+300 AAAAQL

-336 QAAQTQ
+336 QAARTQ

-604 GYGNADVMLKFTV
+604 GYGNADVMLKF
-617 YGFAASTLG
+617 
-626 TCIGV
+626 
-631 LAGHTLLPLIVAHA
+631 
-645 YSAGFTM
+645 
-652 PDIMLKFHP
+652 HP

-668 ALAWISAVV
+668 ALAWISAAM

-753 LAVQS
+753 LA
-758 SIGQIGNRQFE
+758 
-769 ELIHYDLI
+769 
-777 VAEESDTN
+777 
-785 SAQREEI
+785 
-792 ATTLKGKTVQSSTAV
+792 VQSSTAV

-912 FGDQYSTNAYMVGL
+912 FGDQYSTNAYMVRL

-967 NQIMEVLILVAV
+967 NQIMEVLILVAM

-1011 SETTMHIY
+1011 SETTMYIY

-1060 SNHNGDRALKQHRG
+1060 WIALAAPAIVVAVVLAVLGWIVYRRLETVDMLEALK
-1074 PRKLMRAQRRP
+1074 
-1085 QWPGLHPLPGNNIS
+1085 S
-1099 HIGIQPIQQCGQF
+1099 
-1112 AGMRSDNDLRHNMA
+1112 
-1126 RQQIQRAGIN
+1126 
-1136 HNGRHALRPLVPRAI
+1136 V
-1151 AILQR
+1151 
-1156 VMIQQRGNG
+1156 
-1165 RTLHVITGSNVTLG
+1165 
-1179 GHTGSNHPRLHPA
+1179 
-1192 LAQHSLRQHGQYHIL
+1192 
-1207 RTLRPQITH
+1207 
-1216 HAHIRARRGPRRQHG
+1216 
-1231 STRIPRRTS
+1231 
-1240 HQTNHSTRILA
+1240 
-1251 IRKRR
+1251 
-1256 KTNRIRHKIA
+1256 
-1266 IRHLG
+1266 
-1271 KRNSIIDIE
+1271 E
-1280 TEIDQRDP
+1280 
-1288 SASIRS
+1288 
-1294 RRHHRTRLHR
+1294 
-1304 TERHRHIRRNIRPR
+1304 
-1318 QRTIINTH
+1318 
-1326 TRRRIDGHHQRQIS
+1326 
-1340 GRVIVRQR
+1340 
-1348 RLVRQHAIHTQ
+1348 
-1359 RRSQRA
+1359 
-1365 SDTTQRAGHANPR
+1365 
-1378 HSIKHH
+1378 
-1384 MRTPR
+1384 
-1389 TLDRSLQPLT
+1389 
-1399 SLTRGKTRRA
+1399 
-1409 PRNISRRI
+1409 
-1417 QHQHTPTRTNKR
+1417 
-1429 PKRILMQRTANSN
+1429 
-1442 RGNLRTLTRQLS
+1442 
-1454 PRIQAIATIV
+1454 
-1464 PSASQHR
+1464 
-1471 DPRILNIQIL
+1471 
-1481 IIKQRQ
+1481 
-1487 RHTSH
+1487 
-1492 RRSSHTH
+1492 
-1499 QRHTIIQQRTLQ
+1499 
-1511 LPDNI
+1511 
-1516 GGIGTIQ
+1516 
-1523 QRLQTV
+1523 
-1529 GIIGDIHGKS
+1529 
-1539 FPSAWNH
+1539 
-1546 KPHFSRILK
+1546 
-1555 TTNKNG
+1555 
-1561 MDAKQE
+1561 
-1567 NGAEHGIHRNEKQHQ
+1567 
-1582 ALPHGIHHHHRQR
+1582 
-1595 QRLLHHRTRRTR
+1595 
-1607 HHPRRIRRRQIN
+1607 
-1619 SAQHPRRHGHQHLR
+1619 
-1633 TSNHRR
+1633 
-1639 QRHLQL
+1639 
-1645 HTQTTHRIPPH
+1645 
-1656 RHRLRIPVLQPR
+1656 
-1668 RQPHR
+1668 
-1673 TRKRRTRLTNR
+1673 
-1684 SRRTRRPTGA
+1684 
-1694 RRRRACGPRRQFSRA
+1694 
-1709 VVGRRAAACGDR
+1709 
-1721 SSGGEESED
+1721 
-1730 SAV
+1730 

>member
-1 MVKRMLWKDIRQTLS
+1 MWDL
-16 KSKGRVVSIVCLMAL
+16 
-31 GSFALVGLKVTGP
+31 
-44 DMQATAADFYGRN
+44 
-57 NLADI
+57 
-62 TVVSNYGISKDDER
+62 
-76 IIGKADGIKE
+76 
-86 VEYGYFK
+86 
-93 DVVISGTDR
+93 
-102 SMRIYSKPDAVSTYD
+102 
-117 VTEGRLPKRTGEI
+117 
-130 ALDMKERD
+130 
-138 RFAVGST
+138 
-145 LNVTEKT
+145 
-152 DIAGGTVLR
+152 
-161 HHKFTVVGFV
+161 
-171 RASETLSC
+171 
-179 LNMGQST
+179 
-186 AGGGELKG
+186 
-194 YAVAVPGEFDSDVK
+194 
-208 MIARATYED
+208 
-217 TEGLDYWSAEYRDAV
+217 
-232 QKHKDQLVTLLANQP
+232 
-247 KAREAT
+247 
-253 IRSQQRKKID
+253 
-263 EAKDKVKTSKQQL
+263 
-276 ADAQRQ
+276 
-282 LDDAKQ
+282 
-288 QIDNAKDQLSEG
+288 
-300 SAEAVEEGSAAAAQL
+300 AAAAQL

-352 SWNQLANGKTQLD
+352 SWNRLANGKTQLD

-550 SQGYCVYMVIE
+550 SQGYRVYMVIE

-758 SIGQIGNRQFE
+758 S
-769 ELIHYDLI
+769 
-777 VAEESDTN
+777 
-785 SAQREEI
+785 
-792 ATTLKGKTVQSSTAV
+792 TAV

-912 FGDQYSTNAYMVGL
+912 FGDQYNTNAYMVRL

-1011 SETTMHIY
+1011 SETTMYIY

-1060 SNHNGDRALKQHRG
+1060 WIALGAPAIVVAVALAVLGWIVYRQLETVDMLEALK
-1074 PRKLMRAQRRP
+1074 
-1085 QWPGLHPLPGNNIS
+1085 S
-1099 HIGIQPIQQCGQF
+1099 
-1112 AGMRSDNDLRHNMA
+1112 
-1126 RQQIQRAGIN
+1126 
-1136 HNGRHALRPLVPRAI
+1136 V
-1151 AILQR
+1151 
-1156 VMIQQRGNG
+1156 
-1165 RTLHVITGSNVTLG
+1165 
-1179 GHTGSNHPRLHPA
+1179 
-1192 LAQHSLRQHGQYHIL
+1192 
-1207 RTLRPQITH
+1207 
-1216 HAHIRARRGPRRQHG
+1216 
-1231 STRIPRRTS
+1231 
-1240 HQTNHSTRILA
+1240 
-1251 IRKRR
+1251 
-1256 KTNRIRHKIA
+1256 
-1266 IRHLG
+1266 
-1271 KRNSIIDIE
+1271 E
-1280 TEIDQRDP
+1280 
-1288 SASIRS
+1288 
-1294 RRHHRTRLHR
+1294 
-1304 TERHRHIRRNIRPR
+1304 
-1318 QRTIINTH
+1318 
-1326 TRRRIDGHHQRQIS
+1326 
-1340 GRVIVRQR
+1340 
-1348 RLVRQHAIHTQ
+1348 
-1359 RRSQRA
+1359 
-1365 SDTTQRAGHANPR
+1365 
-1378 HSIKHH
+1378 
-1384 MRTPR
+1384 
-1389 TLDRSLQPLT
+1389 
-1399 SLTRGKTRRA
+1399 
-1409 PRNISRRI
+1409 
-1417 QHQHTPTRTNKR
+1417 
-1429 PKRILMQRTANSN
+1429 
-1442 RGNLRTLTRQLS
+1442 
-1454 PRIQAIATIV
+1454 
-1464 PSASQHR
+1464 
-1471 DPRILNIQIL
+1471 
-1481 IIKQRQ
+1481 
-1487 RHTSH
+1487 
-1492 RRSSHTH
+1492 
-1499 QRHTIIQQRTLQ
+1499 
-1511 LPDNI
+1511 
-1516 GGIGTIQ
+1516 
-1523 QRLQTV
+1523 
-1529 GIIGDIHGKS
+1529 
-1539 FPSAWNH
+1539 
-1546 KPHFSRILK
+1546 
-1555 TTNKNG
+1555 
-1561 MDAKQE
+1561 
-1567 NGAEHGIHRNEKQHQ
+1567 
-1582 ALPHGIHHHHRQR
+1582 
-1595 QRLLHHRTRRTR
+1595 
-1607 HHPRRIRRRQIN
+1607 
-1619 SAQHPRRHGHQHLR
+1619 
-1633 TSNHRR
+1633 
-1639 QRHLQL
+1639 
-1645 HTQTTHRIPPH
+1645 
-1656 RHRLRIPVLQPR
+1656 
-1668 RQPHR
+1668 
-1673 TRKRRTRLTNR
+1673 
-1684 SRRTRRPTGA
+1684 
-1694 RRRRACGPRRQFSRA
+1694 
-1709 VVGRRAAACGDR
+1709 
-1721 SSGGEESED
+1721 
-1730 SAV
+1730 